1 MSLMVD
7 PSLNWIFYIIAGDA
21 WPQGDEDKLRE
32 LAAEWDQ
39 VARDI
44 AAAGQGFNQLSQH
57 VTANVGG
64 DVQQNFSDF
73 SRNLSTLGADYVQR
87 ARAQAASLREQ
98 ALNVENA
105 KYGMLISI
113 AVTAAEVLWALTNP
127 FTAPLVP
134 EIMAAGRTAVVT
146 VQRTL
151 VQRLT
156 SLLARI
162 AREAAQE
169 AAEEVAEDMLAQFIQ
184 IAQGNRNGFDWKSIG
199 QSAALGAVGGAFA
212 HVAGNGLG
220 KVDGKF
226 GTKFSK
232 NVWGEAGNEA
242 ATEVVVGLT
251 GAAAFGGDLD
261 SLGWGALNG
270 GLSGAATHGAH
281 HAGESLH
288 DKLTG
293 GGPGAEGAGPKDVG
307 DVGFDKGNIG
317 PIDAPPAPGSGS
329 GGSGSGS
336 GGPGSGGPGSGGT
349 GGPGSGGAGSGTGGP
364 ALGGAGS
371 GTGGSGSGGSGNS
384 PGAVGVGGPAPG
396 GTGTGTGGSGSGAP
410 GTGGAG
416 TGSAGMGASPSSGTG
431 SGPGADTGSGAPGSS
446 GAGAGA
452 GGIGSGAGQLG
463 SSDAGSGQLGT
474 AGAGSGQPGST
485 GAGSD
490 QSSASGAGANP
501 GQAGSGGIGSGPGA
515 SGSAGVGQGAG
526 GSDSGVGT
534 SGSGVGTGTDST
546 GTGAET
552 GGSGPSGGVGSS
564 GSGTSPGG
572 PGSTGVV
579 GSGTGVP
586 SAPGGSGPGTEG
598 AVEQG
603 ATAPSPGPAP
613 AASQGTGT
621 GSVGQGPGTT
631 GTGSTSQATGAGQ
644 NTGTSTNGSV
654 NPVTGNPSGLGP
666 NGSSAVTPVEAP
678 GSTGGSGSQDQNGTS
693 STAPQTATDP
703 GATGP
708 GTSAGTGATGNSGI
722 TASGTGLGT
731 NSAGP
736 SSPATGNSGIT
747 APGSGPDANSAG
759 ATPATTGNSGITAS
773 GPGANSAGTNPPA
786 TGNSSISAPGS
797 GPDANSAGTTPATT
811 GNSGITA
818 SGTGPGANSA
828 GTNLPATGSYGA
840 PGSGLGTSGTGT
852 NLSATDNSRFGAPG
866 TSGTGTTMSANG
878 NSNFSAPGTGST
890 GTNSSATGS
899 PGSNASSTT
908 SNPPGA
914 GTPRTGVNNTAG
926 GNPAPGPSHGRP
938 TTTESGLPG
947 LTPPDAHSS
956 TPAPPSVAGSIGGV
970 AAAGSPT
977 PGLTSSLQQPNT
989 GPATDG
995 VSAANAHPTPDVGAA
1010 EVGPGSGTAQT
1021 SSEPA
1026 TGTGPAQSSPNPST
1040 GPGPVKAD
1048 AHPTA
1053 AAGPVKPESTTGSG
1067 PVEGDVR
1074 PVSGNGPAKVD
1085 SGSITGSGPVE
1096 GDARPVTGNGPA
1108 NAGPAATGSAKTGVD
1123 PASAMGS
1130 VKPVPEPVVGAE
1142 PGGAVTGTAK
1152 DGPRPALGV
1161 GSAKAGFETGPTKG
1175 GLRSV
1180 TGTGPS
1186 DVGPGASKSGAGTA
1200 QPRPVVPPSAIKT
1213 DSVPRFVTSE
1223 AGAATKDGA
1232 KNPVIS
1238 ANGDPGAENAV
1249 NLPAPTGHQSP
1260 SHAPPKVHVGQ
1271 STSETKKTTDTRR
1284 RDSAPPARLVSERFD
1299 PAKSIS
1305 QQFEGD
1311 GLKDGELDGT
1321 ITQIRYDVRR
1331 YETEDGGWVQD
1342 FTVPLDLTSNSGSVT
1357 PEARAQLAKDLQKHL
1372 DATVNQ
1378 GNRLPGGD
1386 QLHVTVDVR
1395 TPQGPVDGD
1404 WQSDRGRG
1412 VPVDVHDST
1421 VDGARPTDQTHWDVH
1436 DAKTGLTHEVM
1447 HYLGLGEGYHD
1458 DRLLFHRDDQPGVMG
1473 PDAWADS
1480 TLTEQNLAKIQ
1491 EISDTATIHDHH
1503 LGDPGVTFTP
1513 RSEPPSGQAKSP
1525 SNHHSPARAP
1535 ITVNTVTVD
1544 DPHSGQVLDR
1554 RVLPPP
1560 QHTVLGVH
1568 GMDPVLVGG
1577 DTPHDNFRE
1586 AVAASLS
1593 DNAPNEHARITA
1605 ALDGNKNETNLD
1617 TLAEA
1622 ADVHVHVL
1630 DSRGN
1635 WTSHGP
1641 ETGRPVHI
1649 IQTTVDGKPAY
1660 LGTKENV
1667 HIGRPHVSY
1676 PGSTVLRTEEGRK
1689 VVHRGEFEIETVK
1702 GQHHVRLY
1710 TAILTPAARGSEFK
1724 DVHQDADGHVHPFS
1738 GDGKEGSKVFWVG
1751 GGRPLRALQW
1761 TAKYEHDV
1769 NRKPGMQPVLRSFL
1783 VPLDTFTKVSEQAT
1797 VEAHSQGNSLSMNV
1811 DQNGDTNQFGLRGK
1825 DFDALQQQALKGS
1838 LVTYTPGGHD
1848 RQMPDVAGRQEDLA
1862 DLYHR
1867 LGISPDFDSA
1877 ALGRE
1882 NDPWFSWTPDG
1893 RKYFRND
1900 PAALRGL
1907 ARTLGNHYHTWK
1919 NSPDLFFTPAGD
1931 SIPDVTGHAS
1941 PDSKA
1946 RRTEDMNVFLNTHG
1960 PGRATVGQLS
1970 DGIGAAIDT
1979 AVRQHAPDGVPV
1991 GSKELKDAVLG
2002 EVKDSLKL
2010 PNQVL
2015 AEAMGDARR
2024 DTLDNIRAAMTTDPQ
2039 VAAKAAD
2046 VVTKAVTDRLTS
2058 ELGDTGTFGPDVA
2071 KIVHQTVREHFDAL
2085 KGTRGTQLD
2094 GLKQGKRGYLSGP
2107 RAEAFTKGIADDL
2120 GKNAGLKKL
2129 LAKPG
2134 VTIAPDVFAAQLKA
2148 QVVPKA
2154 MHPVTKTSL
2163 VGLDADALRA
2173 HFQAKQND
2181 VADALAK
2188 ELGRK
2193 NAGKLADPGFRKNLA
2208 NAVGPEVRDPDLLH
2222 NARFD
2227 PVTHEDADAFMDRL
2241 PDFATQAEIGSAI
2254 ATDERR
2260 IKADFDTRETDLT
2273 DDGIDGTP
2281 FANEFGRWQAEHTR
2295 GYTQKNDPAVFARH
2309 QTAGHALASTIEDAL
2324 ADPKPESAKKIVDQ
2338 LVSDVDS
2345 GGTLARKFA
2354 ETVKPQADG
2363 RPDRA
2368 PGQTKPNTFGE
2379 HAQMVLNQYLTL
2391 TQGQPDAGRFV
2402 SRDAIAKA
2410 ILFHDADKVN
2420 SKNQYG
2426 DAQVSHDREPEHRGA
2441 VQHMNR
2447 HEGLWASK
2455 RDFEIARAFVD
2466 SDPFGFYFRDMGV
2479 SATDVHTFVKAL
2491 AHRAKTPDGRTPNA
2505 SDVRD
2510 LFREFHQYYQAD
2522 FSSYSPQAK
2531 FVNDTTGEVQDGY
2544 DKLTGLAVEGG
2555 DHVRVPGEHRF
2566 AYSNDPRDGGKT
2578 PYEQKYQ
2585 ELAKLFDDA
2594 VHDGT
2599 VLVGDTDPG
2608 PDGTDRD
2615 PARGVRAVHDT
2626 NPQAKPTVLARVKP
2640 REFSEN
2646 ETRAIDDALKHYA
2659 PILGERRAHSS
2670 RAHAEQEVRH
2680 FAAVSFGVE
2689 RGQIAPTARAEYLAS
2704 HGTVNLYAMGV
2715 INREFGGGHRGIEGT
2730 VTHELA
2736 HGLLSYALDDYSKH
2750 VGSWNADGSPH
2761 REPGGEPPADPK
2773 IRDDVADFKA
2783 ALKSHLLD
2791 PSGFATRSPRRSE
2804 FVNGLTEA
2812 HPDVFTRLENEL
2824 SGKAAERI
2832 FKAVKGSQAEFN
2844 VHTGHWDADGYPA
2857 FAGER
2862 PISKYGA
2869 TNVHEDMAETAKY
2882 YFMDPDHLRQH
2893 APQRAEFF
2901 DRLIAGWD
2909 PAHRDDVLVDD
2920 APDTR
2925 PLRARLPEY
2934 ARDGRALGALAPVD
2948 VRGADEVGT
2957 RIEQLLSPLADGR
2970 PEGVDAITG
2979 SLKGGGFES
2988 FLGAGKASM
2997 VRVGEKWFEVRVQ
3010 AEPDLASVAADQITD
3025 ATPAA
3030 GDVTNKHET
3039 THGDPNA
3046 DTTTGS
3052 VGTSVFWLFPAGPY
3066 ASVGASAQLASPAV
3080 EHTSTST
3087 GTEQRVIRSAGD
3099 LRNADVPVKYRI
3111 TVTTQ
3116 TGGQTGSEVDGSVR
3130 LLVPTDLAGLETHE
3144 TKDATP
3150 RDDWAERVE
3159 FLAPEAV
3166 LLDEQ
3171 AFFDQVSGKL
3181 HPSVTK
3187 FGAPGRSALREFVSG
3202 GGLRQVLGTALSGSP
3217 VVSNDLASPHGSY
3230 REAVEL
3236 RAKPTGVELL
3246 GTVPGDS
3253 EVKLTDSAVAG
3264 GSTSAASKSGGDVNG
3279 IFGGGAYI
3287 PGAVG
3292 GVAGVS
3298 ASASAKVTQTSQS
3311 GTSVTTKTNL
3321 NAKGDIGLYKVT
3333 VDLAVTTSSGETIT
3347 VPATAY
3353 VRMGLPE
3360 AKAQGL
3366 PVPDGTRDKVTP
3378 GEKRFEPP
3386 YLAAAAAAGHV
3397 RAGTFTPATKVQAQ
3411 IENTL
3416 RERPGFAKFLPRF
3429 DKLQRDVSKGSGADT
3444 AERLGNLRKIT
3455 ATFSPAALRSKMD
3468 DLLGPGVST
3477 QLKRRG
3483 LFTDEYLSVT
3493 VKAKLSPG
3501 RHLGQATGRSVKGS
3515 TATSPTLSSSTTTE
3529 KGWSVGLEG
3538 RMMIPKTT
3546 PLTSLGISPT
3556 VTPVQY
3562 SDTTTWKNSGGPTTT
3577 TTTGI
3582 GGSPDAQVFEHD
3594 VEFEVEITSHT
3605 RHRPWVK
3612 KLTPGSPFRQTPR
3625 VSIVAKTGDGL
3636 PKIAGQVDLWVS
3648 DGSAPKTDPT
3658 RFAPGKP
3665 TAVDLETAPKLDA
3678 LLGADRPPA
3687 PKFLHVEAVAN
3698 TEALRDEAVRQLGR
3712 AAGGDGVLG
3721 LPGGEARKRIDR
3733 MFSPQT
3739 FRSGLPRFLRQGAR
3753 SGGFRY
3759 ERRVADRVGGLG
3771 MNVELSN
3778 PKLVMTSEA
3787 GGSDTTFAGGTK
3799 AGYEKS
3805 RKQAVEANAQFGMT
3819 IRADG
3824 SDPHGQGQLY
3834 TSAKWSPWSRTKGTS
3849 AELSASV
3856 DHVRRA
3862 PSDSRTVLVQYDAD
3876 VRLVAE
3882 TRQESVVNGGKS
3894 RAGADV
3900 KLPGAVFVRMTE
3912 DQAREQGLL
3921 PSVEPRTPAPGTLTA
3936 PALVGGTSSALGAAV
3951 VEDAPDL
3958 SGLIRDARATLG
3970 KTGDRLLPKSVLDD
3984 SMNNLQRML
3993 DAASP
3998 ESVTSLVDGALDG
4011 GVPLVLH
4018 DPGVV
4023 TTDTY
4028 QVLLKARVTETEF
4041 LDVAHDGS
4049 EIDHAVSATATA
4061 KENAG
4066 HGSSYGGQFRGAGRG
4081 LFTDSHAK
4089 VSGYDGVYKGVSGTR
4104 TKTDQT
4110 TATGTKTTSK
4120 TASSSGPAV
4129 RYRAKVTFDLVV
4141 TRGDRTFPVTSQ
4153 DTDLVVRAA
4162 ADDQKITTGAA
4173 PKDHNAAA
4181 TNVKTF
4187 TDADLKTWQ
4196 DGGHGAL
4203 PASATTEG
4211 LRGAAEVR
4219 AAARQALRTAGAR
4232 DGLIGNT
4239 TLASAVT
4246 NEMLQANLPDLVKG
4260 PLDVPELHEAAV
4272 LRNGHGTVK
4281 VYARVVNPKLAGLS
4295 DSVKL
4300 EHSATE
4306 TATFTGEAKAS
4317 SSSEQQHNLGG
4328 GGVTDPGQN
4337 AHSWGG
4343 LDTRS
4348 PDASTDPTSSTSA
4361 GDRSVTG
4368 KPKGRTG
4375 LVGFDVEYR
4384 VVADLGGGRTAAVEV
4399 KVPSS
4404 ALVRMTDADVEA
4416 FLKAKLPDTLSRAQD
4431 AVKDAAE
4438 AWRTAEQA
4446 VAQAQRGADDRWLDQ
4461 REGARRLTEDGPA
4474 LGVDTSTDVIQAL
4487 RDALAAAETDARD
4500 AGARLRA
4507 GNAEI
4512 SRLNDVADQALTLA
4526 GAAEPGS
4533 DEQRGFLATH
4543 GKALEDAAAIR
4554 AAQPEL
4560 TRTRGAAQDRAERL
4574 AAVLDDHRNDRADQ
4588 ISRRDAAL
4596 DEVVEARRQAD
4607 EARQAWWD
4615 AKRELDRQVDAFD
4628 PSTVDAVLA
4637 QDTVTGVDT
4646 GTGLPYDFDVS
4657 QIEARPVTD
4666 RSGRV
4671 VAVSFLPAAEHTA
4684 DIERDW
4690 ADDHSDTVG
4699 SLPEGATPERTA
4711 PLLRDARENGAKP
4724 DLDGRA
4730 FGEWA
4735 SQSPAPWD
4743 PGTLFVMAHGRP
4755 QSVKLTLLGG
4765 RTVRVDGASFAKILA
4780 ASKPFAQAAGSAR
4793 PSITLIACATGKLDG
4808 PGGVAHD
4815 FQRALT
4821 ELGGPL
4827 QVHAP
4832 TEPALFGRPSATLG
4846 QATGA
4851 TRGFTTVTDG
4861 GHFATFGERFRG
4873 ELADQPGTTVEFD
4886 APTATLLRDASGEVR
4901 GVSFLEPDEAA
4912 KVQAWL
4918 SQTTGENL
4926 IVEAAPDEMREFA
4939 SGAQPSLRG
4948 RGPGQGGV
4956 LVRAPWADELARGKT
4971 FLVTGHGEETR
4982 AKVFAEVDGERR
4994 AVFVD
4999 GATLARLVT
5008 SSFGSA
5014 RPESVTLFPCA
5025 AGRRPGPGG
5034 VAFDFHAASGLPV
5047 HAATDSVLA
5056 NRRDGDEPSAPLFG
5070 ATDDAF
5076 TAVVRGGHWT
5086 TFGKP
5091 VDTGAVVEEL
5101 AEALGKDWQYARPEP
5116 ASGLVPLADRAR
5128 TLEVV
5133 REAVATTLALRDPA
5147 SVLAQHEQPDVVR
5160 AVVDR
5165 HLGHRD
5171 TGLAAGA
5178 RELARAVLVADT
5190 GDGPLPAISVT
5201 GTGAGSV
5208 AKALAGHLGEALA
5221 HDVLARVPVK
5231 IRGGDGGHVEISF
5244 ASTRLRIDPAVGE
5257 IVGRLRSGLP
5267 VLRLDSVADAVES
5280 HENPGLLWTS
5290 VLAQVATSPEFAA
5303 VTHVVDRRFDP
5314 ASGKWRPVGPS
5325 IPDFFPGVGKGEWR
5339 DGLVYRPLVPG
5350 ASVVDTPRSIAESIV
5365 ERLGDGLPAP
5375 VVPDELMA
5383 DVQSELIAVTP
5394 PGAAPFVIDGALSP
5408 ADAAAVAGLA
5418 EEFALLQLHGVTDT
5432 VVGRDDVLEIAAR
5445 VAGGLDVGAA
5455 ADAIDALVRHG
5466 ALRPGLVTV
5475 AMDAV
5480 LASPDVETRAGAV
5493 AAVVRELA
5501 EGDLPIGVMR
5511 EAVRGAVDDPEP
5523 TRRALWLMRRFR
5535 VTNLAW
5541 LYRWRIAE
5549 GVRRYQEQ
5557 EKAASERSARLTA
5570 AVGGVRDDG

>member
-1 MSLMVD
+1 M
-7 PSLNWIFYIIAGDA
+7 
-21 WPQGDEDKLRE
+21 
-32 LAAEWDQ
+32 
-39 VARDI
+39 
-44 AAAGQGFNQLSQH
+44 
-57 VTANVGG
+57 
-64 DVQQNFSDF
+64 
-73 SRNLSTLGADYVQR
+73 
-87 ARAQAASLREQ
+87 
-98 ALNVENA
+98 
-105 KYGMLISI
+105 
-113 AVTAAEVLWALTNP
+113 
-127 FTAPLVP
+127 
-134 EIMAAGRTAVVT
+134 
-146 VQRTL
+146 
-151 VQRLT
+151 
-156 SLLARI
+156 
-162 AREAAQE
+162 
-169 AAEEVAEDMLAQFIQ
+169 
-184 IAQGNRNGFDWKSIG
+184 
-199 QSAALGAVGGAFA
+199 
-212 HVAGNGLG
+212 
-220 KVDGKF
+220 
-226 GTKFSK
+226 
-232 NVWGEAGNEA
+232 
-242 ATEVVVGLT
+242 
-251 GAAAFGGDLD
+251 
-261 SLGWGALNG
+261 
-270 GLSGAATHGAH
+270 
-281 HAGESLH
+281 
-288 DKLTG
+288 
-293 GGPGAEGAGPKDVG
+293 
-307 DVGFDKGNIG
+307 
-317 PIDAPPAPGSGS
+317 PP
-329 GGSGSGS
+329 
-336 GGPGSGGPGSGGT
+336 
-349 GGPGSGGAGSGTGGP
+349 
-364 ALGGAGS
+364 
-371 GTGGSGSGGSGNS
+371 
-384 PGAVGVGGPAPG
+384 
-396 GTGTGTGGSGSGAP
+396 
-410 GTGGAG
+410 
-416 TGSAGMGASPSSGTG
+416 
-431 SGPGADTGSGAPGSS
+431 
-446 GAGAGA
+446 
-452 GGIGSGAGQLG
+452 
-463 SSDAGSGQLGT
+463 
-474 AGAGSGQPGST
+474 
-485 GAGSD
+485 
-490 QSSASGAGANP
+490 
-501 GQAGSGGIGSGPGA
+501 
-515 SGSAGVGQGAG
+515 
-526 GSDSGVGT
+526 
-534 SGSGVGTGTDST
+534 
-546 GTGAET
+546 
-552 GGSGPSGGVGSS
+552 
-564 GSGTSPGG
+564 
-572 PGSTGVV
+572 
-579 GSGTGVP
+579 
-586 SAPGGSGPGTEG
+586 
-598 AVEQG
+598 
-603 ATAPSPGPAP
+603 
-613 AASQGTGT
+613 
-621 GSVGQGPGTT
+621 
-631 GTGSTSQATGAGQ
+631 
-644 NTGTSTNGSV
+644 
-654 NPVTGNPSGLGP
+654 
-666 NGSSAVTPVEAP
+666 
-678 GSTGGSGSQDQNGTS
+678 
-693 STAPQTATDP
+693 
-703 GATGP
+703 
-708 GTSAGTGATGNSGI
+708 
-722 TASGTGLGT
+722 
-731 NSAGP
+731 
-736 SSPATGNSGIT
+736 
-747 APGSGPDANSAG
+747 
-759 ATPATTGNSGITAS
+759 
-773 GPGANSAGTNPPA
+773 PP
-786 TGNSSISAPGS
+786 
-797 GPDANSAGTTPATT
+797 
-811 GNSGITA
+811 
-818 SGTGPGANSA
+818 
-828 GTNLPATGSYGA
+828 
-840 PGSGLGTSGTGT
+840 
-852 NLSATDNSRFGAPG
+852 
-866 TSGTGTTMSANG
+866 
-878 NSNFSAPGTGST
+878 
-890 GTNSSATGS
+890 
-899 PGSNASSTT
+899 
-908 SNPPGA
+908 
-914 GTPRTGVNNTAG
+914 
-926 GNPAPGPSHGRP
+926 
-938 TTTESGLPG
+938 
-947 LTPPDAHSS
+947 
-956 TPAPPSVAGSIGGV
+956 
-970 AAAGSPT
+970 
-977 PGLTSSLQQPNT
+977 
-989 GPATDG
+989 
-995 VSAANAHPTPDVGAA
+995 
-1010 EVGPGSGTAQT
+1010 
-1021 SSEPA
+1021 
-1026 TGTGPAQSSPNPST
+1026 
-1040 GPGPVKAD
+1040 
-1048 AHPTA
+1048 
-1053 AAGPVKPESTTGSG
+1053 
-1067 PVEGDVR
+1067 
-1074 PVSGNGPAKVD
+1074 
-1085 SGSITGSGPVE
+1085 
-1096 GDARPVTGNGPA
+1096 
-1108 NAGPAATGSAKTGVD
+1108 
-1123 PASAMGS
+1123 
-1130 VKPVPEPVVGAE
+1130 
-1142 PGGAVTGTAK
+1142 
-1152 DGPRPALGV
+1152 
-1161 GSAKAGFETGPTKG
+1161 
-1175 GLRSV
+1175 
-1180 TGTGPS
+1180 
-1186 DVGPGASKSGAGTA
+1186 
-1200 QPRPVVPPSAIKT
+1200 IKT
-1213 DSVPRFVTSE
+1213 DSAPRFVTSE
-1223 AGAATKDGA
+1223 AGATAKDGA
-1232 KNPVIS
+1232 KPGVTRTNS
-1238 ANGDPGAENAV
+1238 DPQATNAV
-1249 NLPAPTGHQSP
+1249 KKPALTGRQSP
-1260 SHAPPKVHVGQ
+1260 AQAPPKVHTGL
-1271 STSETKKTTDTRR
+1271 STPETGKTTDTRR
-1284 RDSAPPARLVSERFD
+1284 RDTAPPARLVSERFD
-1299 PAKSIS
+1299 PAKSIAR
-1305 QQFEGD
+1305 QFEGD
-1311 GLKDGELDGT
+1311 GLKDGELDGV
-1321 ITQIRYDVRR
+1321 IIRIRYDVRR
-1331 YETEDGGWVQD
+1331 YETEGGGWVRD

-1357 PEARAQLAKDLQKHL
+1357 PEARAQLAEDLQRHL

-1378 GNRLPGGD
+1378 DNHLPGGD
-1386 QLHVTVDVR
+1386 KLHVTVDVR
-1395 TPQGPVDGD
+1395 TPQGLVDGD
-1404 WQSDRGRG
+1404 WQSDHSRG

-1421 VDGARPTDQTHWDVH
+1421 VDGSRPTDQTHWDVH

-1458 DRLLFHRDDQPGVMG
+1458 DRLLFRRADQPGVMG
-1473 PDAWADS
+1473 PDAWTES
-1480 TLTEQNLAKIQ
+1480 TLTDQNLAKIQ
-1491 EISDTATIHDHH
+1491 EISDTAPIRDHH
-1503 LGDPGVTFTP
+1503 LGDPGVTPAP
-1513 RSEPPSGQAKSP
+1513 RPEPPTAETTPAP
-1525 SNHHSPARAP
+1525 SKHHTPARAP
-1535 ITVNTVTVD
+1535 VTVNSVQVD
-1544 DPHSGQVLDR
+1544 DPHPGQVLDR

-1577 DTPHDNFRE
+1577 DTPHGNFRE
-1586 AVAASLS
+1586 AVAASLN
-1593 DNAPNEHARITA
+1593 DNAPNEHARITD
-1605 ALDGNKNETNLD
+1605 ALDANKDETNLD
-1617 TLAEA
+1617 ALAKA
-1622 ADVHVHVL
+1622 ADVQVHVL
-1630 DSRGN
+1630 DSKGN

-1649 IQTTVDGKPAY
+1649 LRTTVDGKPTY

-1667 HIGRPHVSY
+1667 HIGRPQVSY
-1676 PGSTVLRTEEGRK
+1676 PGSTVLRTGEGRK

-1702 GQHHVRLY
+1702 GNHYVRLY

-1724 DVHQDADGHVHPFS
+1724 DVHQDADGGVHPFS

-1783 VPLDTFTKVSEQAT
+1783 VPIGTFTKVSTQAT
-1797 VEAHSQGNSLSMNV
+1797 VEARSQGNSLSMNV

-1825 DFDALQQQALKGS
+1825 DFDALQQDALKGS

-1919 NSPDLFFTPAGD
+1919 NSPDLFFSPAGD
-1931 SIPDVTGHAS
+1931 SIPDVTVKEAA
-1941 PDSKA
+1941 DSKA

-1979 AVRQHAPDGVPV
+1979 AVRRHAPDGVPV
-1991 GSKELKDAVLG
+1991 GAKELKDTVFG
-2002 EVKDSLKL
+2002 EVKDSLQV
-2010 PNQVL
+2010 PSQVL
-2015 AEAMGDARR
+2015 TEAGPDARR
-2024 DTLDNIRAAMTTDPQ
+2024 DTLDNIRAGLTADPQ
-2039 VAAKAAD
+2039 IATRAAD
-2046 VVTKAVTDRLTS
+2046 AVTKAVTDRLTA
-2058 ELGDTGTFGPDVA
+2058 ELGDTGTFGPDIA
-2071 KIVHQTVREHFDAL
+2071 KIVHQTVHDHFDAL
-2085 KGTRGTQLD
+2085 KGARGTQLD
-2094 GLKQGKRGYLSGP
+2094 GLNKGKRGYLSGP
-2107 RAEAFTKGIADDL
+2107 RGEAFTKGITDDL
-2120 GKNAGLKKL
+2120 AKNAALKKL

-2188 ELGRK
+2188 ELSRRS
-2193 NAGKLADPGFRKNLA
+2193 AGKLADPGFRKTLV
-2208 NAVGPEVRDPDLLH
+2208 NAVGPEVRHPDLLAD
-2222 NARFD
+2222 ARFD
-2227 PVTHEDADAFMDRL
+2227 PAGREDADAFMDRL
-2241 PDFATQAEIGSAI
+2241 PDFATQAEIGSAL

-2260 IKADFDTRETDLT
+2260 IKTDFDTRETDLT
-2273 DDGIDGTP
+2273 DDGVAGTP

-2295 GYTQKNDPAVFARH
+2295 GYTQKNDPAVFTRH
-2309 QTAGHALASTIEDAL
+2309 QTAGRDLASTIQDAL
-2324 ADPKPESAKKIVDQ
+2324 ADPKPDSAKKIVDQ

-2345 GGTLARKFA
+2345 DGTLARKFA
-2354 ETVKPQADG
+2354 ETVKPQSDG

-2379 HAQMVLNQYLTL
+2379 HAQMVLNQYLKL
-2391 TQGQPDAGRFV
+2391 TQGHQDAGRFV
-2402 SRDAIAKA
+2402 PRDAIAKA

-2441 VQHMNR
+2441 VRHMNR
-2447 HEGLWASK
+2447 HEGLWADK

-2466 SDPFGFYFRDMGV
+2466 ADPFGFYFRDMGV
-2479 SATDVHTFVKAL
+2479 SATDVHTFVNSL
-2491 AHRAKTPDGRTPNA
+2491 AHRVKTADGRPPNA

-2522 FSSYSPQAK
+2522 FSSYSQQAK
-2531 FVNDTTGEVQDGY
+2531 FVNDTNGEIQDGY
-2544 DKLTGLAVEGG
+2544 DKLTGLAVENG
-2555 DHVRVPGEHRF
+2555 DHVPVPGEHRF
-2566 AYSNDPRDGGKT
+2566 AYSNEPRDGGKT
-2578 PYEQKYQ
+2578 PYEQKYR

-2615 PARGVRAVHDT
+2615 SACGVRAVHET

-2640 REFSEN
+2640 REFSADEI
-2646 ETRAIDDALKHYA
+2646 RAIDDALEHYA
-2659 PILGERRAHSS
+2659 PILGERRASSS

-2715 INREFGGGHRGIEGT
+2715 INKEFGGGHRGIEGT

-2736 HGLLSYALDDYSKH
+2736 HGLLSYALDDYGKH
-2750 VGSWNADGSPH
+2750 VGSWNPDGSPH
-2761 REPGGEPPADPK
+2761 RSSGGELPADPK

-2791 PSGFATRSPRRSE
+2791 PEGFATRAPRRSQ
-2804 FVNGLTEA
+2804 FVTQLAQAN
-2812 HPDVFTRLENEL
+2812 PDVFTRLENEL

-2832 FKAVKGSQAEFN
+2832 FKELKGSQAEFN

-2857 FAGER
+2857 FDGER

-2882 YFMDPDHLRQH
+2882 YFMDPDTLRQH
-2893 APQRAEFF
+2893 APRRAEFF
-2901 DRLIAGWD
+2901 DHLIAGWD

-2920 APDTR
+2920 TPDTR

-2979 SLKGGGFES
+2979 SLTGGGFES
-2988 FLGAGKASM
+2988 FLGAGQASM

-3010 AEPDLASVAADQITD
+3010 AEPDLRSVAADRITD

-3030 GDVTNKHET
+3030 GDVTNKNET

-3052 VGTSVFWLFPAGPY
+3052 LGTSVFWLFPAGPY
-3066 ASVGASAQLASPAV
+3066 ASVGASAQLAAPAI

-3099 LRNADVPVKYRI
+3099 LQNADVPVKYRI

-3130 LLVPTDLAGLETHE
+3130 LLVPTDLAGLESHE
-3144 TKDATP
+3144 PKDTTP

-3187 FGAPGRSALREFVSG
+3187 FGAPGRTALRDFVSS

-3253 EVKLTDSAVAG
+3253 ELKLTDSSVAG
-3264 GSTSAASKSGGDVNG
+3264 GTTSAASKSGGEING

-3311 GTSVTTKTNL
+3311 GTSVTAKTNL

-3333 VDLAVTTSSGETIT
+3333 VDLAVTTSSGETVT

-3378 GEKRFEPP
+3378 GEQRFEPP

-3429 DKLQRDVSKGSGADT
+3429 DVFQRDVSKGSGADT

-3455 ATFSPAALRSKMD
+3455 ANFSPAALRSRMD

-3501 RHLGQATGRSVKGS
+3501 RHLGRATGRSVKGG

-3562 SDTTTWKNSGGPTTT
+3562 SDTTTWKNSGGPTAT

-3605 RHRPWVK
+3605 RNRPWVK

-3625 VSIVAKTGDGL
+3625 VSTVAKTGDGL
-3636 PKIAGQVDLWVS
+3636 PKISGQVDLWVS

-3658 RFAPGKP
+3658 RFAPGEP
-3665 TAVDLETAPKLDA
+3665 SAVDLETAPELDA

-3771 MNVELSN
+3771 MNVGLSN
-3778 PKLVMTSEA
+3778 PKLIMTSEA
-3787 GGSDTTFAGGTK
+3787 GGSDTTFAGGAK

-3805 RKQAVEANAQFGMT
+3805 RKQAVEANVQFGMT
-3819 IRADG
+3819 IRPDG

-3849 AELSASV
+3849 AELSANV

-3862 PSDSRTVLVQYDAD
+3862 PSDSRTVLVRYDAD

-3921 PSVEPRTPAPGTLTA
+3921 PPLEPRTPAPGALTA

-4028 QVLLKARVTETEF
+4028 QVLLKARITETEF

-4061 KENAG
+4061 KETAG

-4081 LFTDSHAK
+4081 LFADSHAK

-4120 TASSSGPAV
+4120 TASSSGPSV
-4129 RYRAKVTFDLVV
+4129 RYRAKVEFELVV
-4141 TRGDRTFPVTSQ
+4141 TRGDKTFPVTSQ
-4153 DTDLVVRAA
+4153 DADLVVRAA
-4162 ADDQKITTGAA
+4162 ADDQKVTTGSAL
-4173 PKDHNAAA
+4173 KDHNAAA
-4181 TNVKTF
+4181 TNVKNF
-4187 TDADLKTWQ
+4187 GDADLKTWQ

-4203 PASATTEG
+4203 PPSATTEG

-4260 PLDVPELHEAAV
+4260 PLEVPELHEGAV

-4281 VYARVVNPKLAGLS
+4281 VYARVANPKLAGLS

-4300 EHSATE
+4300 EHSATG
-4306 TATFTGEAKAS
+4306 TATFTGEAKAT

-4328 GGVTDPGQN
+4328 GGVTDPAQN

-4348 PDASTDPTSSTSA
+4348 PDAGTDPTSSTST

-4416 FLKAKLPDTLSRAQD
+4416 FLKAQLPDPLTRAQD

-4438 AWRTAEQA
+4438 AWRTAEEA
-4446 VAQAQRGADDRWLDQ
+4446 VDQAQRGADDRWLDQ
-4461 REGARRLTEDGPA
+4461 REGSRRLTEDGPA
-4474 LGVDTSTDVIQAL
+4474 LGVDTADDAVQAL
-4487 RDALAAAETDARD
+4487 RDALAVAETDARD

-4526 GAAEPGS
+4526 AAAEPGS
-4533 DEQRGFLATH
+4533 GEQRGFLATH

-4554 AAQPEL
+4554 AAQPDL
-4560 TRTRGAAQDRAERL
+4560 TRARGAAQDRAERL

-4588 ISRRDAAL
+4588 ISRREAAL
-4596 DEVVEARRQAD
+4596 DEVADARRQAD

-4615 AKRELDRQVDAFD
+4615 AKRELDRRIEAFD

-4637 QDTVTGVDT
+4637 QDSVTGVDT

-4684 DIERDW
+4684 GIERDW
-4690 ADDHSDTVG
+4690 ADDHADTVG

-4724 DLDGRA
+4724 ELDGRA

-4765 RTVRVDGASFAKILA
+4765 RTVRVDGAAFAKILA
-4780 ASKPFAQAAGSAR
+4780 ASKPFAQAAGSGR
-4793 PSITLIACATGKLDG
+4793 PSITLIACSTGKLDG

-4815 FQRALT
+4815 FQRALAD
-4821 ELGGPL
+4821 LGGPL

-4851 TRGFTTVTDG
+4851 THGFTTVTDG

-4873 ELADQPGTTVEFD
+4873 EPADHPGTTVEFD
-4886 APTATLLRDASGEVR
+4886 ALTATPLRDASGDVR

-4918 SQTTGENL
+4918 TQTTGENL
-4926 IVEAAPDEMREFA
+4926 IVEAAPDEMRDFA
-4939 SGAQPSLRG
+4939 AGSRPSLRG
-4948 RGPGQGGV
+4948 RGPGEGGV
-4956 LVRAPWADELARGKT
+4956 LVRAPWADELAQGKT

-4982 AKVFAEVDGERR
+4982 AKVFAQVGGERR

-5008 SSFGSA
+5008 SSFGAA

-5025 AGRRPGPGG
+5025 AGRRRGPGG

-5056 NRRDGDEPSAPLFG
+5056 NRRGDDEPSAPLFG

-5091 VDTGAVVEEL
+5091 ADPGAVVAEL
-5101 AEALGKDWQYARPEP
+5101 AEAVAKDWRYARPEP
-5116 ASGLVPLADRAR
+5116 TSGPVPLADRAR

-5147 SVLAQHEQPDVVR
+5147 PVLAQHEQPDVLR

-5165 HLGHRD
+5165 HLGYRD
-5171 TGLAAGA
+5171 TDLAAGA

-5201 GTGAGSV
+5201 GTGAGPV
-5208 AKALAGHLGEALA
+5208 AKALAGHLGQALG

-5244 ASTRLRIDPAVGE
+5244 ASTRLRVDPAVGE

-5267 VLRLDSVADAVES
+5267 VVRLDSVADDVEA
-5280 HENPGLLWTS
+5280 HADPGLVWTS
-5290 VLAQVATSPEFAA
+5290 VLAQVSAFPG

-5314 ASGKWRPVGPS
+5314 VSGKWQPVGPS
-5325 IPDFFPGVGKGEWR
+5325 IRDFFPGVGKGEWR
-5339 DGLVYRPLVPG
+5339 DGLVYRPLGP
-5350 ASVVDTPRSIAESIV
+5350 VVSLPDTAGSLAESIV
-5365 ERLGDGLPAP
+5365 ERVRDGLPAP
-5375 VVPDELMA
+5375 VVPEVLAA
-5383 DVQSELIAVTP
+5383 DVQAELLALTP
-5394 PGAAPFVIDGALSP
+5394 PGAAPFVVDDSASP
-5408 ADAAAVAGLA
+5408 ADAAAAAGLA
-5418 EEFALLQLHGVTDT
+5418 AEFAVLQLHGVTDT
-5432 VVGRDDVLEIAAR
+5432 VVTRDDVLAIAAR

-5455 ADAIDALVRHG
+5455 AAAIDALARHD

-5475 AMDAV
+5475 AVDAV
-5480 LASPDVETRAGAV
+5480 LSSPDLEARAGEV
-5493 AAVVRELA
+5493 AAVLREPA
-5501 EGDLPIGVMR
+5501 GGELPVEVMR
-5511 EAVRGAVDDPEP
+5511 EAVCGALEGRVEA

-5557 EKAASERSARLTA
+5557 EEAASERSARLTA

>member
-1 MSLMVD
+1 M
-7 PSLNWIFYIIAGDA
+7 
-21 WPQGDEDKLRE
+21 
-32 LAAEWDQ
+32 
-39 VARDI
+39 
-44 AAAGQGFNQLSQH
+44 
-57 VTANVGG
+57 
-64 DVQQNFSDF
+64 
-73 SRNLSTLGADYVQR
+73 
-87 ARAQAASLREQ
+87 
-98 ALNVENA
+98 
-105 KYGMLISI
+105 
-113 AVTAAEVLWALTNP
+113 
-127 FTAPLVP
+127 
-134 EIMAAGRTAVVT
+134 
-146 VQRTL
+146 
-151 VQRLT
+151 
-156 SLLARI
+156 
-162 AREAAQE
+162 
-169 AAEEVAEDMLAQFIQ
+169 
-184 IAQGNRNGFDWKSIG
+184 
-199 QSAALGAVGGAFA
+199 
-212 HVAGNGLG
+212 
-220 KVDGKF
+220 
-226 GTKFSK
+226 
-232 NVWGEAGNEA
+232 
-242 ATEVVVGLT
+242 
-251 GAAAFGGDLD
+251 
-261 SLGWGALNG
+261 
-270 GLSGAATHGAH
+270 
-281 HAGESLH
+281 
-288 DKLTG
+288 
-293 GGPGAEGAGPKDVG
+293 
-307 DVGFDKGNIG
+307 
-317 PIDAPPAPGSGS
+317 
-329 GGSGSGS
+329 
-336 GGPGSGGPGSGGT
+336 
-349 GGPGSGGAGSGTGGP
+349 
-364 ALGGAGS
+364 
-371 GTGGSGSGGSGNS
+371 
-384 PGAVGVGGPAPG
+384 
-396 GTGTGTGGSGSGAP
+396 
-410 GTGGAG
+410 
-416 TGSAGMGASPSSGTG
+416 
-431 SGPGADTGSGAPGSS
+431 
-446 GAGAGA
+446 
-452 GGIGSGAGQLG
+452 
-463 SSDAGSGQLGT
+463 
-474 AGAGSGQPGST
+474 
-485 GAGSD
+485 
-490 QSSASGAGANP
+490 
-501 GQAGSGGIGSGPGA
+501 
-515 SGSAGVGQGAG
+515 
-526 GSDSGVGT
+526 
-534 SGSGVGTGTDST
+534 
-546 GTGAET
+546 
-552 GGSGPSGGVGSS
+552 
-564 GSGTSPGG
+564 
-572 PGSTGVV
+572 
-579 GSGTGVP
+579 
-586 SAPGGSGPGTEG
+586 
-598 AVEQG
+598 
-603 ATAPSPGPAP
+603 
-613 AASQGTGT
+613 
-621 GSVGQGPGTT
+621 
-631 GTGSTSQATGAGQ
+631 
-644 NTGTSTNGSV
+644 
-654 NPVTGNPSGLGP
+654 
-666 NGSSAVTPVEAP
+666 TPVEAP
-678 GSTGGSGSQDQNGTS
+678 GIGSPDRHGTADQPGT
-693 STAPQTATDP
+693 AAGVRPPAVGDA
-703 GATGP
+703 GATPGP
-708 GTSAGTGATGNSGI
+708 SAGKADTGA
-722 TASGTGLGT
+722 GT
-731 NSAGP
+731 NSAAGGP
-736 SSPATGNSGIT
+736 VLGTNRPGDGSSG
-747 APGSGPDANSAG
+747 AG
-759 ATPATTGNSGITAS
+759 TNGGPATTGDKSTTGD
-773 GPGANSAGTNPPA
+773 GPRGSSPDGAADRARPGTN
-786 TGNSSISAPGS
+786 
-797 GPDANSAGTTPATT
+797 
-811 GNSGITA
+811 
-818 SGTGPGANSA
+818 
-828 GTNLPATGSYGA
+828 
-840 PGSGLGTSGTGT
+840 
-852 NLSATDNSRFGAPG
+852 
-866 TSGTGTTMSANG
+866 
-878 NSNFSAPGTGST
+878 
-890 GTNSSATGS
+890 
-899 PGSNASSTT
+899 
-908 SNPPGA
+908 
-914 GTPRTGVNNTAG
+914 V
-926 GNPAPGPSHGRP
+926 
-938 TTTESGLPG
+938 
-947 LTPPDAHSS
+947 S
-956 TPAPPSVAGSIGGV
+956 TPAPPPVAGSVGGV
-970 AAAGSPT
+970 TVTGSPT
-977 PGLTSSLQQPNT
+977 TPQPNATSDDATVNVPPAGAERGAIDAGPQPTSATNPGPSSMVTNPGSVPVIGAGRTNAGSLPAAGTSSVD
-989 GPATDG
+989 A
-995 VSAANAHPTPDVGAA
+995 
-1010 EVGPGSGTAQT
+1010 GPGDFGPQPMSVTNPGPSSGRTNPGSVPVTGAGRTTAGSLPAAGT
-1021 SSEPA
+1021 SSVDAGPGDFGPQPMSVTNPGPSSGRTNPGSVPVTGAGRTTAGSLPA
-1026 TGTGPAQSSPNPST
+1026 AGTSSVDAGPGDFGPQPMSATNPVPSSGATNPSPQPA
-1040 GPGPVKAD
+1040 GSVKAGVEPM
-1048 AHPTA
+1048 A
-1053 AAGPVKPESTTGSG
+1053 ETGSG
-1067 PVEGDVR
+1067 KAD
-1074 PVSGNGPAKVD
+1074 
-1085 SGSITGSGPVE
+1085 TG
-1096 GDARPVTGNGPA
+1096 
-1108 NAGPAATGSAKTGVD
+1108 AAMPSQ
-1123 PASAMGS
+1123 
-1130 VKPVPEPVVGAE
+1130 
-1142 PGGAVTGTAK
+1142 
-1152 DGPRPALGV
+1152 RPA
-1161 GSAKAGFETGPTKG
+1161 TP
-1175 GLRSV
+1175 
-1180 TGTGPS
+1180 
-1186 DVGPGASKSGAGTA
+1186 
-1200 QPRPVVPPSAIKT
+1200 IKT
-1213 DSVPRFVTSE
+1213 DSALPVSTPRHVPAAAPAVDGGKAHQT
-1223 AGAATKDGA
+1223 AGQPD
-1232 KNPVIS
+1232 
-1238 ANGDPGAENAV
+1238 
-1249 NLPAPTGHQSP
+1249 AP
-1260 SHAPPKVHVGQ
+1260 
-1271 STSETKKTTDTRR
+1271 KKTDTSR
-1284 RDSAPPARLVSERFD
+1284 RDTAPPARLVSERFD
-1299 PAKSIS
+1299 PAKSIA
-1305 QQFEGD
+1305 QQFENG
-1311 GLKDGELDGT
+1311 GFKDGELDGAV
-1321 ITQIRYDVRR
+1321 TQIRYDVRR
-1331 YETEDGGWVQD
+1331 YETADGGWVRD

-1357 PEARAQLAKDLQKHL
+1357 PESRAQLARDLQEHL
-1372 DATVNQ
+1372 DATVNR

-1386 QLHVTVDVR
+1386 VLHVTVDVK
-1395 TPQGPVDGD
+1395 TPQGTVDDD
-1404 WQSDRGRG
+1404 WRTDHRRG

-1421 VDGARPTDQTHWDVH
+1421 VDGKRPTDQTHWDVH

-1458 DRLLFHRDDQPGVMG
+1458 DHLLFHRADQPGVMG
-1473 PDAWADS
+1473 PDAWTDS
-1480 TLTEQNLAKIQ
+1480 TLTEQNLAKLQ
-1491 EISDTATIHDHH
+1491 EISDTAPIRDHYRN
-1503 LGDPGVTFTP
+1503 DPGVTPAP
-1513 RSEPPSGQAKSP
+1513 RPEPPSGQPKPPSAHQYPAK
-1525 SNHHSPARAP
+1525 AP
-1535 ITVNTVTVD
+1535 VTVNTVRID
-1544 DPHSGQVLDR
+1544 DPHPGQVLDR
-1554 RVLPPP
+1554 SVLPPP
-1560 QHTVLGVH
+1560 QHTLLGVH
-1568 GMDPVLVGG
+1568 GMDPVFVDGG
-1577 DTPHDNFRE
+1577 TPHDNFRE

-1605 ALDGNKNETNLD
+1605 ALDAHRGETD
-1617 TLAEA
+1617 FDALAEA

-1630 DSRGN
+1630 DSNGN

-1649 IQTTVDGKPAY
+1649 VRTEVDGKQAY

-1667 HIGRPHVSY
+1667 HIGRPQVSY

-1689 VVHRGEFEIETVK
+1689 VVHRGEFEIETIK

-1724 DVHQDADGHVHPFS
+1724 DVHQDADGTVHPFS
-1738 GDGKEGSKVFWVG
+1738 GDGKEGSKIFWVG

-1783 VPLDTFTKVSEQAT
+1783 VPIDTFTKISEQAT
-1797 VEAHSQGNSLSMNV
+1797 VEARSQGNSLSMNV
-1811 DQNGDTNQFGLRGK
+1811 DQNGDTNQFGLRGR
-1825 DFDALQQQALKGS
+1825 DFDALQHQALKGS

-1848 RQMPDVAGRQEDLA
+1848 YQLPDVAGRQEDLA

-1867 LGISPDFDSA
+1867 LGLRPDFDSA

-1919 NSPDLFFTPAGD
+1919 NSPESFFSPAAD
-1931 SIPDVTGHAS
+1931 SIPDVVTKEAA
-1941 PDSKA
+1941 DSKP

-1960 PGRATVGQLS
+1960 PGRATVGQLA

-1979 AVRQHAPDGVPV
+1979 AVHQHATNGVPV
-1991 GSKELKDAVLG
+1991 GSKELKDTILS

-2015 AEAMGDARR
+2015 AEATPNARR
-2024 DTLDNIRAAMTTDPQ
+2024 DTLENIRAAMDADPQ
-2039 VAAKAAD
+2039 VPAKAAD
-2046 VVTKAVTDRLTS
+2046 IVTKAVTDRLTG

-2071 KIVHQTVREHFDAL
+2071 KIVHQVVRAHF
-2085 KGTRGTQLD
+2085 D
-2094 GLKQGKRGYLSGP
+2094 GLKGDPGTRLDQVPQGKRGYLSGK

-2120 GKNAGLKKL
+2120 TKNPDLKTL

-2188 ELGRK
+2188 ELARK

-2208 NAVGPEVRDPDLLH
+2208 AAVGPEVRDPDLLK

-2241 PDFATQAEIGSAI
+2241 PDFATQAEIGAAI

-2260 IKADFDTRETDLT
+2260 IKADFDTRETDLA
-2273 DDGIDGTP
+2273 DHGIEGTP
-2281 FANEFGRWQAEHTR
+2281 FANEFGRWQAEHTL

-2309 QTAGHALASTIEDAL
+2309 QEAGRDLTSAIHDEL
-2324 ADPKPESAKKIVDQ
+2324 ADPNPRSAKKILDR
-2338 LVSDVDS
+2338 LVSSVDEPA
-2345 GGTLARKFA
+2345 ARKFA

-2368 PGQTKPNTFGE
+2368 PGQSKPNTFGE
-2379 HAQMVLNQYLTL
+2379 HAQMVLNQYLKL

-2420 SKNQYG
+2420 SKNQSG

-2441 VQHMNR
+2441 VKQMNR
-2447 HEGLWASK
+2447 HEGLWANQ
-2455 RDFEIARAFVD
+2455 RDFEIARQFVD
-2466 SDPFGFYFRDMGV
+2466 SDPFGFYFRDLGV
-2479 SATDVHTFVKAL
+2479 SAKDVHDFVKAL
-2491 AHRAKTPDGRTPNA
+2491 AHQAKTPDGRTPSA

-2531 FVNDTTGEVQDGY
+2531 FVNDTTGEVQSGY
-2544 DKLTGLAVEGG
+2544 DKLTGLAVEHG
-2555 DHVRVPGEHRF
+2555 DHVKVPGEHRF
-2566 AYSNDPRDGGKT
+2566 AYSNEPRDGGKT

-2594 VHDGT
+2594 VHDGS
-2599 VLVGDTDPG
+2599 VLVGDADPG

-2615 PARGVRAVHDT
+2615 SARGVRAVHET

-2659 PILGERRAHSS
+2659 PILGERRATSS

-2704 HGTVNLYAMGV
+2704 HQTVNLYAMGV
-2715 INREFGGGHRGIEGT
+2715 INKEFGGGHRGIEGT

-2736 HGLLSYALDDYSKH
+2736 HGLLSYALDDYGKH
-2750 VGSWNADGSPH
+2750 VGSWHPDGSPH
-2761 REPGGEPPADPK
+2761 RKPGGEAPADPK

-2791 PSGFATRSPRRSE
+2791 PAGFATRSPRRSE
-2804 FVNGLTEA
+2804 FVTRLAQAN
-2812 HPDVFTRLENEL
+2812 PDVFTRLENEL

-2832 FKAVKGSQAEFN
+2832 FKEVKGSQAEFN

-2857 FAGER
+2857 FDGER

-2882 YFMDPDHLRQH
+2882 YFLDRDHLRQH
-2893 APQRAEFF
+2893 APRRAEFF
-2901 DRLIAGWD
+2901 DRLVAGWD

-2925 PLRARLPEY
+2925 PLQARLPEY

-2948 VRGADEVGT
+2948 VRGAEQVGA
-2957 RIEQLLSPLADGR
+2957 RIEQLLRPLADGR
-2970 PEGVDAITG
+2970 PEGVDAITA

-2988 FLGAGKASM
+2988 FLGQGKASM

-3010 AEPDLASVAADQITD
+3010 AEPNLAADRITD

-3030 GDVTNKHET
+3030 GDVTNKNET

-3052 VGTSVFWLFPAGPY
+3052 IATSAFWLFPAGPY
-3066 ASVGASAQLASPAV
+3066 ASVGVSAQLASPAI

-3099 LRNADVPVKYRI
+3099 LHRADVPVKYRI
-3111 TVTTQ
+3111 TVTTP

-3130 LLVPTDLAGLETHE
+3130 LLVPTDLAGLETHD
-3144 TKDATP
+3144 TPDAIP

-3187 FGAPGRSALREFVSG
+3187 FGAPGRTALRDFVSG
-3202 GGLRQVLGTALSGSP
+3202 AGLRQVLGTALSGSP
-3217 VVSNDLASPHGSY
+3217 VVSNDLFSPHGSY

-3253 EVKLTDSAVAG
+3253 EVKLTDSAVSG
-3264 GSTSAASKSGGDVNG
+3264 GSTAAASKSGGEISG

-3287 PGAVG
+3287 PGATG

-3311 GTSVTTKTNL
+3311 GTSGTTKTNL

-3333 VDLAVTTSSGETIT
+3333 VDLAVTTSSGETVT

-3411 IENTL
+3411 IETAL

-3429 DKLQRDVSKGSGADT
+3429 DKFQRDVSKGSGADA
-3444 AERLGNLRKIT
+3444 AERLGNLRKLT
-3455 ATFSPAALRSKMD
+3455 ANFSPAALRSKMD

-3515 TATSPTLSSSTTTE
+3515 TVSSPTLTSSTTIE

-3538 RMMIPKTT
+3538 RMMIPNTT

-3577 TTTGI
+3577 VTTGI
-3582 GGSPDAQVFEHD
+3582 GGSPDAQVFAHD

-3625 VSIVAKTGDGL
+3625 VSTVAKTGAGL
-3636 PKIAGQVDLWVS
+3636 PKISGQVDLWVS
-3648 DGSAPKTDPT
+3648 DGSAPKADPA

-3665 TAVDLETAPKLDA
+3665 SVTDLETAPKLDV
-3678 LLGADRPPA
+3678 LLGAARPPA

-3698 TEALRDEAVRQLGR
+3698 TEALRDEAVRQLER

-3733 MFSPQT
+3733 MFTPQA

-3771 MNVELSN
+3771 MNVGLSN
-3778 PKLVMTSEA
+3778 PKLVLTSEA
-3787 GGSDTTFAGGTK
+3787 GGSDTTYAGGAK
-3799 AGYEKS
+3799 AGSEKS
-3805 RKQAVEANAQFGMT
+3805 RKQAVEANVQFGMT
-3819 IRADG
+3819 IRPDG
-3824 SDPHGQGQLY
+3824 GDPHGQGQLY
-3834 TSAKWSPWSRTKGTS
+3834 TSAKWSPWSRTKGSS

-3862 PSDSRTVLVQYDAD
+3862 SSDSRTVLVQYDAD

-3882 TRQESVVNGGKS
+3882 TRQESIVNGGKS

-3921 PSVEPRTPAPGTLTA
+3921 PPVEPRTPAPGTLTA
-3936 PALVGGTSSALGAAV
+3936 PALVGGTSSALGVAV

-3958 SGLIRDARATLG
+3958 SGLIRDTRASLG
-3970 KTGDRLLPKSVLDD
+3970 KTGEALLPKSVLDD

-3993 DAASP
+3993 DTASP

-4049 EIDHAVSATATA
+4049 EIDHALTATSTA
-4061 KENAG
+4061 KETAG
-4066 HGSSYGGQFRGAGRG
+4066 HGSSYGGQVRGAGRG
-4081 LFTDSHAK
+4081 LFSDSHPK

-4104 TKTDQT
+4104 TKSDQT

-4120 TASSSGPAV
+4120 TASSSGPSV
-4129 RYRAKVTFDLVV
+4129 RYRARMTFELVV
-4141 TRGDRTFPVTSQ
+4141 TRGGKTFPVTSQ
-4153 DTDLVVRAA
+4153 DADVVVRAA
-4162 ADDQKITTGAA
+4162 ADDQKISTGPAST
-4173 PKDHNAAA
+4173 DHNAAA
-4181 TNVKTF
+4181 TNVKAF
-4187 TDADLKTWQ
+4187 TDADLRTWQ

-4203 PASATTEG
+4203 PPSATTEG

-4232 DGLIGNT
+4232 DGLLDTT
-4239 TLASAVT
+4239 TLAPALT
-4246 NEMLQANLPDLVKG
+4246 NEMLQAHLPELVKG
-4260 PLDVPELHEAAV
+4260 PLHVPELHEAAV
-4272 LRNGHGTVK
+4272 LRSGHGTVK
-4281 VYARVVNPKLAGLS
+4281 VYARVVNPKLTGLS

-4306 TATFTGEAKAS
+4306 TASFTGEAKAS

-4328 GGVTDPGQN
+4328 GGITDTAQN

-4348 PDASTDPTSSTSA
+4348 PDPTTEPTSSTSA
-4361 GDRSVTG
+4361 GDPSVTG

-4416 FLKAKLPDTLSRAQD
+4416 FLKTKLPDTLSQAQD

-4438 AWRTAEQA
+4438 AWRTAEEA
-4446 VAQAQRGADDRWLDQ
+4446 VDQAQRRADDRWLDQ
-4461 REGARRLTEDGPA
+4461 QEGSRKLTEDGPA
-4474 LGVDTSTDVIQAL
+4474 LGVDTSGDAVRAL
-4487 RDALAAAETDARD
+4487 RDALAVAETDARD

-4526 GAAEPGS
+4526 AAAEPGS
-4533 DEQRGFLATH
+4533 AEQRGFLGTR
-4543 GKALEDAAAIR
+4543 GKALEDAAAVR
-4554 AAQPEL
+4554 AEQPEL
-4560 TRTRGAAQDRAERL
+4560 TRARGAAQDRAERL

-4588 ISRRDAAL
+4588 VSRREAAL
-4596 DEVVEARRQAD
+4596 DEVAEARRRAD

-4615 AKRELDRQVDAFD
+4615 AKRELDRRLDAFD

-4637 QDTVTGVDT
+4637 QDTVTGLDT

-4690 ADDHSDTVG
+4690 ADDHADTVG
-4699 SLPEGATPERTA
+4699 SLPEGATPERTTR
-4711 PLLRDARENGAKP
+4711 LLRDGAKP
-4724 DLDGRA
+4724 DLHGRA

-4735 SQSPAPWD
+4735 TQAPAPWD
-4743 PGTLFVMAHGRP
+4743 SSTLFVMAHGRP
-4755 QSVKLTLLGG
+4755 QAVKLTLLGG
-4765 RTVRVDGASFAKILA
+4765 RTVRVDGAAFAKILA

-4793 PSITLIACATGKLDG
+4793 PSVTLIACSTGKLDG

-4815 FQRALT
+4815 FQRALAD
-4821 ELGGPL
+4821 LGGPL
-4827 QVHAP
+4827 RVHAP

-4851 TRGFTTVTDG
+4851 ARGFTTVTDG
-4861 GHFATFGERFRG
+4861 GHFATFGPRFTG
-4873 ELADQPGTTVEFD
+4873 EPADRPGTSVEFD
-4886 APTATLLRDASGEVR
+4886 APVATPLLDSAGEVR
-4901 GVSFLEPDEAA
+4901 GVSFLEPAEAA

-4926 IVEAAPDEMREFA
+4926 LVEAEPDEMREFA
-4939 SGAQPSLRG
+4939 AGTRPSLRG
-4948 RGPGQGGV
+4948 RGPGEGGV

-4982 AKVFAEVDGERR
+4982 TKVFADVDGERR

-4999 GATLARLVT
+4999 GTTLARLVT
-5008 SSFGSA
+5008 ASPAFVA
-5014 RPESVTLFPCA
+5014 TQPESVTLFPCA

-5034 VAFDFHAASGLPV
+5034 GAHDFHAAFGGPV

-5056 NRRDGDEPSAPLFG
+5056 NRRGPGEPSAPLFG

-5086 TFGKP
+5086 TFGQP
-5091 VDTGAVVEEL
+5091 VDGGAVVDEL
-5101 AEALGKDWQYARPEP
+5101 AGAVAKDWRYARPEP
-5116 ASGLVPLADRAR
+5116 AAGPVPLADRAR

-5133 REAVATTLALRDPA
+5133 REAVATTLALRDPGP
-5147 SVLAQHEQPDVVR
+5147 VLAQHERPDLIR

-5165 HLGHRD
+5165 HLGYRD
-5171 TGLAAGA
+5171 ADLATGA
-5178 RELARAVLVADT
+5178 RELAQAVLVADT
-5190 GDGPLPAISVT
+5190 GEGSLPAISLS
-5201 GTGAGSV
+5201 GTGAGAV
-5208 AKALAGHLGEALA
+5208 AKTLAGHLGAALA

-5231 IRGGDGGHVEISF
+5231 IRGGEGGYVDISF
-5244 ASTRLRIDPAVGE
+5244 ASTRLRVDPAVGE
-5257 IVGRLRSGLP
+5257 IVGRLRDGLP
-5267 VLRLDSVADAVES
+5267 VVRLDAVADAVAS

-5290 VLAQVATSPEFAA
+5290 VLAAMAGSPDFAGA
-5303 VTHVVDRRFDP
+5303 THVVDRKFD
-5314 ASGKWRPVGPS
+5314 ATSGKWRPVGVS
-5325 IPDFFPGVGKGEWR
+5325 VRDFFPAMGKGEWR
-5339 DGLVYRPLVPG
+5339 DGLVYRPLGPG
-5350 ASVVDTPRSIAESIV
+5350 GSEVDTARALAESIV
-5365 ERLGDGLPAP
+5365 EHLGDGLPAP
-5375 VVPDELMA
+5375 AVPGALVA
-5383 DVQSELIAVTP
+5383 DVQAELRALTP
-5394 PGAAPFVIDGALSP
+5394 PGVAPFVLDGA
-5408 ADAAAVAGLA
+5408 ADPAAAAGLA
-5418 EEFALLQLHGVTDT
+5418 EEFALLQLHGVTD
-5432 VVGRDDVLEIAAR
+5432 VVTGRDDVLDIAAR
-5445 VAGGLDVGAA
+5445 IAEGLDVGAA
-5455 ADAIDALVRHG
+5455 ADAVDALARHG

-5475 AMDAV
+5475 ALDAV
-5480 LASPDVETRAGAV
+5480 LAAPDAETRAGAV
-5493 AAVVRELA
+5493 AAVLGQLSDVEL
-5501 EGDLPIGVMR
+5501 PTGVLR
-5511 EAVRGAVDDPEP
+5511 EAVRGVLDGTARVDV

-5570 AVGGVRDDG
+5570 AVGGLGDDG

>member
-184 IAQGNRNGFDWKSIG
+184 IAQGNRHGFDWKSIG

-220 KVDGKF
+220 KIDGKF

-329 GGSGSGS
+329 GAGSGSGS
-336 GGPGSGGPGSGGT
+336 GGTGSAGSGSGAGSAGT
-349 GGPGSGGAGSGTGGP
+349 GVPSSGGAGSGTGGP
-364 ALGGAGS
+364 GS
-371 GTGGSGSGGSGNS
+371 GGVGSGSGG
-384 PGAVGVGGPAPG
+384 PGAGAGNGAGPVGAGGPAPG
-396 GTGTGTGGSGSGAP
+396 GTGAGTGTPGSGTPGSGAP
-410 GTGGAG
+410 GTGGTG
-416 TGSAGMGASPSSGTG
+416 TGSARAGAPPSGGT
-431 SGPGADTGSGAPGSS
+431 GADTGAGGPGSS
-446 GAGAGA
+446 GAGAGS
-452 GGIGSGAGQLG
+452 GGSGSAGVG
-463 SSDAGSGQLGT
+463 AGAGVGSGTSASGGAG
-474 AGAGSGQPGST
+474 AGAGSNGPGSVSGT
-485 GAGSD
+485 SAPGVSGAAGAG
-490 QSSASGAGANP
+490 GAGVDP
-501 GQAGSGGIGSGPGA
+501 GQAGPGGTGSGPGA

-526 GSDSGVGT
+526 GS
-534 SGSGVGTGTDST
+534 GS
-546 GTGAET
+546 
-552 GGSGPSGGVGSS
+552 GVGSS
-564 GSGTSPGG
+564 GSGGGTGTGSTGTGAAASGPGSSGGAGSSDSGTSTGD
-572 PGSTGVV
+572 PGSTGVA
-579 GSGTGVP
+579 GSATGAP
-586 SAPGGSGPGTEG
+586 SAPGGPGRGTEG

-603 ATAPSPGPAP
+603 ATAPSPGPANPGNGSGP
-613 AASQGTGT
+613 ASIGSQGPGAGPGPASQGPGRTGT
-621 GSVGQGPGTT
+621 GLAGQTADAGQGMST
-631 GTGSTSQATGAGQ
+631 GT
-644 NTGTSTNGSV
+644 NGPV
-654 NPVTGNPSGLGP
+654 NPVTGTSSGTASGLGSNGSSAGTSSGLGPNGTGSGTTSGLGP

-678 GSTGGSGSQDQNGTS
+678 GSSAGNGSPDQNDTS
-693 STAPQTATDP
+693 SSAPPTAVNPGTA
-703 GATGP
+703 AP
-708 GTSAGTGATGNSGI
+708 GTSAGTGASLSG
-722 TASGTGLGT
+722 SGTT
-731 NSAGP
+731 AA
-736 SSPATGNSGIT
+736 PATGSSGVT
-747 APGSGPDANSAG
+747 GSGVNG
-759 ATPATTGNSGITAS
+759 
-773 GPGANSAGTNPPA
+773 AGTNPA
-786 TGNSSISAPGS
+786 VTGDANLSAPG
-797 GPDANSAGTTPATT
+797 TR
-811 GNSGITA
+811 
-818 SGTGPGANSA
+818 
-828 GTNLPATGSYGA
+828 
-840 PGSGLGTSGTGT
+840 GTGT
-852 NLSATDNSRFGAPG
+852 NPSAA
-866 TSGTGTTMSANG
+866 G
-878 NSNFSAPGTGST
+878 NPGTGAP
-890 GTNSSATGS
+890 SA
-899 PGSNASSTT
+899 T

-914 GTPRTGVNNTAG
+914 GSPGVNDAAG
-926 GNPAPGPSHGRP
+926 GNPAPGSSNGRQN
-938 TTTESGLPG
+938 TTEGGLPRFSRPG
-947 LTPPDAHSS
+947 PAGHTQPDLHAS
-956 TPAPPSVAGSIGGV
+956 TPAPPSVAGSVGGV

-977 PGLTSSLQQPNT
+977 PSLTP
-989 GPATDG
+989 GPHQRNIEPAPDG
-995 VSAANAHPTPDVGAA
+995 VPAPEDHSTPETGAA
-1010 EVGPGSGTAQT
+1010 KIGSGTART
-1021 SSEPA
+1021 SPEPA
-1026 TGTGPAQSSPNPST
+1026 TGTGPATGSPDPST

-1053 AAGPVKPESTTGSG
+1053 GAGPVKADLQSGLGVGAVKAGLETGLTTG
-1067 PVEGDVR
+1067 
-1074 PVSGNGPAKVD
+1074 
-1085 SGSITGSGPVE
+1085 
-1096 GDARPVTGNGPA
+1096 
-1108 NAGPAATGSAKTGVD
+1108 
-1123 PASAMGS
+1123 
-1130 VKPVPEPVVGAE
+1130 
-1142 PGGAVTGTAK
+1142 
-1152 DGPRPALGV
+1152 GPRPA
-1161 GSAKAGFETGPTKG
+1161 
-1175 GLRSV
+1175 

-1186 DVGPGASKSGAGTA
+1186 KIGSQPTTGTGQSASGAGKGTGRSVA
-1200 QPRPVVPPSAIKT
+1200 PALPIKT
-1213 DSVPRFVTSE
+1213 DSVPGFVAADE
-1223 AGAATKDGA
+1223 GAASVPAGEDGA
-1232 KNPVIS
+1232 KTGAKPAS
-1238 ANGDPGAENAV
+1238 TGTTGDPGSTNAV
-1249 NLPAPTGHQSP
+1249 ATRDAPTGRQSP
-1260 SHAPPKVHVGQ
+1260 AQAPTKVHGGQ
-1271 STSETKKTTDTRR
+1271 SISELEKTADTSR

-1305 QQFEGD
+1305 RQFEGD
-1311 GLKDGELDGT
+1311 GLKGGELDGA

-1331 YETEDGGWVQD
+1331 YETRNGEWVRD

-1357 PEARAQLAKDLQKHL
+1357 SEARAQLARDLQKHL

-1378 GNRLPGGD
+1378 GNHLPGGD
-1386 QLHVTVDVR
+1386 QLHVTIDVR
-1395 TPQGPVDGD
+1395 TPQGTVDDG
-1404 WQSDRGRG
+1404 WQADHGRG
-1412 VPVDVHDST
+1412 VPVDIHDST
-1421 VDGARPTDQTHWDVH
+1421 VDGERSTDQTHWDVR
-1436 DAKTGLTHEVM
+1436 DAKTGLTHEVV

-1458 DRLLFHRDDQPGVMG
+1458 DQLLFHRDDQPGVMG

-1480 TLTEQNLAKIQ
+1480 TLTEQNLAKIE
-1491 EISDTATIHDHH
+1491 EISDTAPIHDHH
-1503 LGDPGVTFTP
+1503 LGDPGVTTSP
-1513 RSEPPSGQAKSP
+1513 RSDPPSGHTKQP
-1525 SNHHSPARAP
+1525 SNHHSSAKAP
-1535 ITVNTVTVD
+1535 VTVNTVTVD
-1544 DPHSGQVLDR
+1544 DPHPGQVLDR

-1593 DNAPNEHARITA
+1593 DNAPHEHARITT
-1605 ALDGNKNETNLD
+1605 ALDDNKNETNLD
-1617 TLAEA
+1617 ALAEA

-1630 DSRGN
+1630 DTQGN

-1641 ETGRPVHI
+1641 ETGRPVHLVE
-1649 IQTTVDGKPAY
+1649 TTVDGKPTY

-1724 DVHQDADGHVHPFS
+1724 DVHQDADGSVHPFS
-1738 GDGKEGSKVFWVG
+1738 GDGKEGSKIFWVG

-1797 VEAHSQGNSLSMNV
+1797 VEAQSQGNSLSMNV
-1811 DQNGDTNQFGLRGK
+1811 DQNGNTNQFGLRGK
-1825 DFDALQQQALKGS
+1825 DFDALQRQALKGS

-1919 NSPDLFFTPAGD
+1919 NSPDLFFNPAGD
-1931 SIPDVTGHAS
+1931 SIPDVTGHTS

-1946 RRTEDMNVFLNTHG
+1946 RRAEDMNVFLNTHG

-1979 AVRQHAPDGVPV
+1979 AVRRHAPDGVPV
-1991 GSKELKDAVLG
+1991 GPKELKDAVLS

-2015 AEAMGDARR
+2015 AEATGDARR

-2039 VAAKAAD
+2039 VAVKAAD
-2046 VVTKAVTDRLTS
+2046 VVTKAVTDRLTG

-2071 KIVHQTVREHFDAL
+2071 KVVHQTVREHFDAL

-2094 GLKQGKRGYLSGP
+2094 VLKQGKRGYLSGP

-2120 GKNAGLKKL
+2120 GKNADLKKL

-2163 VGLDADALRA
+2163 AGLDADALRA
-2173 HFQAKQND
+2173 HFRAKQND

-2193 NAGKLADPGFRKNLA
+2193 NAGKLADPGFRKDLA
-2208 NAVGPEVRDPDLLH
+2208 NAIGPEVRNPDLLR

-2309 QTAGHALASTIEDAL
+2309 QTAGRNLASTIEDAL

-2420 SKNQYG
+2420 SKSQYG

-2447 HEGLWASK
+2447 HEGLWASQ

-2466 SDPFGFYFRDMGV
+2466 SDPFGFYFRDLGV
-2479 SATDVHTFVKAL
+2479 SAKDVHTFVKAL
-2491 AHRAKTPDGRTPNA
+2491 AHKAKTPDGRTPNA

-2544 DKLTGLAVEGG
+2544 DKLTGLAVEAGE
-2555 DHVRVPGEHRF
+2555 HVRVPGEHRF

-2585 ELAKLFDDA
+2585 ELVKLFDDA

-2615 PARGVRAVHDT
+2615 SAHGVRAVHET

-2640 REFSEN
+2640 REFSEH

-2659 PILGERRAHSS
+2659 PILGERRANSS
-2670 RAHAEQEVRH
+2670 RAHTEQEVRH

-2715 INREFGGGHRGIEGT
+2715 INKEFGGGHRGIEGT

-2736 HGLLSYALDDYSKH
+2736 HGLLSYALDDYGKH
-2750 VGSWNADGSPH
+2750 VGSWNPDGSPH

-2804 FVNGLTEA
+2804 FVSRLAQA
-2812 HPDVFTRLENEL
+2812 HPDIFTRLENEL

-2832 FKAVKGSQAEFN
+2832 FKEVKGSQAEFN

-2857 FAGER
+2857 FDGER

-2893 APQRAEFF
+2893 APQRAGFF

-2979 SLKGGGFES
+2979 SLEGGGFES
-2988 FLGAGKASM
+2988 FLGAGKTSM

-3010 AEPDLASVAADQITD
+3010 AEPDLASVAADRITD

-3066 ASVGASAQLASPAV
+3066 ASVGASAQLASPAI

-3130 LLVPTDLAGLETHE
+3130 LLVPTDLAGLETHDHQ
-3144 TKDATP
+3144 DATP

-3187 FGAPGRSALREFVSG
+3187 FGAPGRTALREFVSG

-3246 GTVPGDS
+3246 GTVPGDT
-3253 EVKLTDSAVAG
+3253 EVKLTDSSVAG

-3311 GTSVTTKTNL
+3311 GTSVTTKTTL

-3333 VDLAVTTSSGETIT
+3333 VDLTVTTSSGETVT
-3347 VPATAY
+3347 APATAY

-3429 DKLQRDVSKGSGADT
+3429 DKLQHDVSKGSGADT

-3455 ATFSPAALRSKMD
+3455 ATFSPAVLRSKMD

-3483 LFTDEYLSVT
+3483 LVTDEYLSVT

-3515 TATSPTLSSSTTTE
+3515 TVTSPTLSSSTTTE

-3538 RMMIPKTT
+3538 RMMIPKMT

-3577 TTTGI
+3577 VTTGI

-3625 VSIVAKTGDGL
+3625 VSTVAKTGDGL
-3636 PKIAGQVDLWVS
+3636 PRIAGQVDLWVG

-3665 TAVDLETAPKLDA
+3665 SAVDLETTPKIDA

-3771 MNVELSN
+3771 MNVGLSN

-3799 AGYEKS
+3799 AGSEKS
-3805 RKQAVEANAQFGMT
+3805 RRQAVEANAQFGMT

-3834 TSAKWSPWSRTKGTS
+3834 ASAKWSPWSRTKGTS

-3862 PSDSRTVLVQYDAD
+3862 PSGSRTVLVQYDAD

-3921 PSVEPRTPAPGTLTA
+3921 PAIEPRTPAPGTLTA

-4028 QVLLKARVTETEF
+4028 QVLLKARVTETGF

-4049 EIDHAVSATATA
+4049 EIDHAVGATATA

-4066 HGSSYGGQFRGAGRG
+4066 RGSSYGGQFRGAGRG

-4104 TKTDQT
+4104 TKADQT

-4153 DTDLVVRAA
+4153 DADLVVRAA
-4162 ADDQKITTGAA
+4162 ADDQKITTGSVL
-4173 PKDHNAAA
+4173 KDHNAAA
-4181 TNVKTF
+4181 TNVKAF

-4232 DGLIGNT
+4232 DGLISTT
-4239 TLASAVT
+4239 TLASAIT
-4246 NEMLQANLPDLVKG
+4246 NEMLQANLPDLLKG

-4272 LRNGHGTVK
+4272 LRTGHGTVK
-4281 VYARVVNPKLAGLS
+4281 VYARVVDPKLAGLS

-4300 EHSATE
+4300 EHSSTE

-4368 KPKGRTG
+4368 KPQGRTG

-4416 FLKAKLPDTLSRAQD
+4416 FLKAKLPDTLGQAQD
-4431 AVKDAAE
+4431 AVKDTAE
-4438 AWRTAEQA
+4438 AWRTAEEA
-4446 VAQAQRGADDRWLDQ
+4446 VDQAQRGADDRWLDQ
-4461 REGARRLTEDGPA
+4461 REGARRLAEDGPA
-4474 LGVDTSTDVIQAL
+4474 LGVDTSADAVQAL

-4533 DEQRGFLATH
+4533 DEQRGFLATR

-4560 TRTRGAAQDRAERL
+4560 TRVRGAAQDRAERL
-4574 AAVLDDHRNDRADQ
+4574 AAVLDEHRNDRADQ

-4596 DEVVEARRQAD
+4596 DDVVEARRRAD
-4607 EARQAWWD
+4607 DARQAWWD

-4637 QDTVTGVDT
+4637 QDTVIGVDA

-4671 VAVSFLPAAEHTA
+4671 VAVSFLPAAEHTG

-4699 SLPEGATPERTA
+4699 SLPEGAMPERTA

-4815 FQRALT
+4815 FQRALS

-4851 TRGFTTVTDG
+4851 THGFTTVTDG

-4886 APTATLLRDASGEVR
+4886 APAVTPLLDASGEVR
-4901 GVSFLEPDEAA
+4901 GVSFLEPEEAA

-4948 RGPGQGGV
+4948 RGPGEGGV
-4956 LVRAPWADELARGKT
+4956 LVRAPWAGELARGKT
-4971 FLVTGHGEETR
+4971 FLVTGHGDETR
-4982 AKVFAEVDGERR
+4982 AKVFARVDGERR

-5008 SSFGSA
+5008 SSFGTTQ
-5014 RPESVTLFPCA
+5014 PESVTLFPCA

-5056 NRRDGDEPSAPLFG
+5056 NRRGDDEPSAPLFG
-5070 ATDDAF
+5070 ATGDAF

-5091 VDTGAVVEEL
+5091 VDTAAVVEEL
-5101 AEALGKDWQYARPEP
+5101 AEALDKDWRYARPEP
-5116 ASGLVPLADRAR
+5116 VSGLVPLADRAR

-5147 SVLAQHEQPDVVR
+5147 PVLAQHEQPDVVR

-5231 IRGGDGGHVEISF
+5231 IRGGDSGHVEISF

-5290 VLAQVATSPEFAA
+5290 VLAHVATSPEFAA

-5314 ASGKWRPVGPS
+5314 ASEKWRPVGPS
-5325 IPDFFPGVGKGEWR
+5325 IRDFFPGAGKGEWR
-5339 DGLVYRPLVPG
+5339 DGLVYRPLM
-5350 ASVVDTPRSIAESIV
+5350 SIDSHVDTARSTAESIV
-5365 ERLGDGLPAP
+5365 ERLGDDLPVP
-5375 VVPDELMA
+5375 GVPDALMA
-5383 DVQSELIAVTP
+5383 DVQSELIALTP
-5394 PGAAPFVIDGALSP
+5394 PGAAPFVLDGALSP
-5408 ADAAAVAGLA
+5408 AAAAAVAGLA
-5418 EEFALLQLHGVTDT
+5418 EEFAVLQLHGVTDT

-5455 ADAIDALVRHG
+5455 ADAIDALARHG

-5493 AAVVRELA
+5493 AAVIREPA
-5501 EGDLPIGVMR
+5501 AGELPIGVMR

-5557 EKAASERSARLTA
+5557 EKAASERTARLTA

>member
-1 MSLMVD
+1 MAATPDVD
-7 PSLNWIFYIIAGDA
+7 
-21 WPQGDEDKLRE
+21 
-32 LAAEWDQ
+32 LAAL
-39 VARDI
+39 
-44 AAAGQGFNQLSQH
+44 AAKYGQGFDGDSHRGRFGLVIGVNGRDAAQVDQAVRNFQSSWDGRYPVAVVGFTWRHPTSDVDDQKTIPYGAIRESIVRH
-57 VTANVGG
+57 PVTTELTGRITG
-64 DVQQNFSDF
+64 DVYLHIGD
-73 SRNLSTLGADYVQR
+73 ADVDSFTTDR
-87 ARAQAASLREQ
+87 GPLFDAVDASVK
-98 ALNVENA
+98 N
-105 KYGMLISI
+105 
-113 AVTAAEVLWALTNP
+113 NP
-127 FTAPLVP
+127 DGPP
-134 EIMAAGRTAVVT
+134 EILSGGYRVRDQDGPNANAAAQLDLDVRDAMAGVDPRSVYFPEPNTFV
-146 VQRTL
+146 
-151 VQRLT
+151 RLT
-156 SLLARI
+156 GPKLENDAT
-162 AREAAQE
+162 
-169 AAEEVAEDMLAQFIQ
+169 
-184 IAQGNRNGFDWKSIG
+184 
-199 QSAALGAVGGAFA
+199 
-212 HVAGNGLG
+212 
-220 KVDGKF
+220 F
-226 GTKFSK
+226 GTKNPHTGRFDYGAK
-232 NVWGEAGNEA
+232 EGQ
-242 ATEVVVGLT
+242 GL
-251 GAAAFGGDLD
+251 LD
-261 SLGWGALNG
+261 SVIAQRNAGWKY
-270 GLSGAATHGAH
+270 
-281 HAGESLH
+281 GE
-288 DKLTG
+288 
-293 GGPGAEGAGPKDVG
+293 
-307 DVGFDKGNIG
+307 
-317 PIDAPPAPGSGS
+317 
-329 GGSGSGS
+329 
-336 GGPGSGGPGSGGT
+336 
-349 GGPGSGGAGSGTGGP
+349 
-364 ALGGAGS
+364 
-371 GTGGSGSGGSGNS
+371 
-384 PGAVGVGGPAPG
+384 
-396 GTGTGTGGSGSGAP
+396 
-410 GTGGAG
+410 
-416 TGSAGMGASPSSGTG
+416 
-431 SGPGADTGSGAPGSS
+431 
-446 GAGAGA
+446 
-452 GGIGSGAGQLG
+452 
-463 SSDAGSGQLGT
+463 
-474 AGAGSGQPGST
+474 
-485 GAGSD
+485 
-490 QSSASGAGANP
+490 
-501 GQAGSGGIGSGPGA
+501 
-515 SGSAGVGQGAG
+515 
-526 GSDSGVGT
+526 
-534 SGSGVGTGTDST
+534 
-546 GTGAET
+546 
-552 GGSGPSGGVGSS
+552 
-564 GSGTSPGG
+564 
-572 PGSTGVV
+572 
-579 GSGTGVP
+579 
-586 SAPGGSGPGTEG
+586 
-598 AVEQG
+598 
-603 ATAPSPGPAP
+603 
-613 AASQGTGT
+613 
-621 GSVGQGPGTT
+621 
-631 GTGSTSQATGAGQ
+631 
-644 NTGTSTNGSV
+644 
-654 NPVTGNPSGLGP
+654 
-666 NGSSAVTPVEAP
+666 
-678 GSTGGSGSQDQNGTS
+678 
-693 STAPQTATDP
+693 
-703 GATGP
+703 
-708 GTSAGTGATGNSGI
+708 
-722 TASGTGLGT
+722 
-731 NSAGP
+731 
-736 SSPATGNSGIT
+736 
-747 APGSGPDANSAG
+747 
-759 ATPATTGNSGITAS
+759 
-773 GPGANSAGTNPPA
+773 
-786 TGNSSISAPGS
+786 
-797 GPDANSAGTTPATT
+797 
-811 GNSGITA
+811 
-818 SGTGPGANSA
+818 
-828 GTNLPATGSYGA
+828 
-840 PGSGLGTSGTGT
+840 
-852 NLSATDNSRFGAPG
+852 
-866 TSGTGTTMSANG
+866 
-878 NSNFSAPGTGST
+878 
-890 GTNSSATGS
+890 
-899 PGSNASSTT
+899 
-908 SNPPGA
+908 
-914 GTPRTGVNNTAG
+914 
-926 GNPAPGPSHGRP
+926 
-938 TTTESGLPG
+938 
-947 LTPPDAHSS
+947 
-956 TPAPPSVAGSIGGV
+956 
-970 AAAGSPT
+970 
-977 PGLTSSLQQPNT
+977 
-989 GPATDG
+989 
-995 VSAANAHPTPDVGAA
+995 
-1010 EVGPGSGTAQT
+1010 
-1021 SSEPA
+1021 
-1026 TGTGPAQSSPNPST
+1026 
-1040 GPGPVKAD
+1040 
-1048 AHPTA
+1048 HPTA
-1053 AAGPVKPESTTGSG
+1053 IAKFDTGLA
-1067 PVEGDVR
+1067 VR
-1074 PVSGNGPAKVD
+1074 TD
-1085 SGSITGSGPVE
+1085 GSRI
-1096 GDARPVTGNGPA
+1096 A
-1108 NAGPAATGSAKTGVD
+1108 
-1123 PASAMGS
+1123 
-1130 VKPVPEPVVGAE
+1130 
-1142 PGGAVTGTAK
+1142 
-1152 DGPRPALGV
+1152 
-1161 GSAKAGFETGPTKG
+1161 AKAGPDPATLTQSHANPTTWTDQVTHHLAAHTAVDPNLARTAAKMAFHGITPNGPNPPK
-1175 GLRSV
+1175 LA
-1180 TGTGPS
+1180 GP
-1186 DVGPGASKSGAGTA
+1186 DLLKTLPKDERAAFTA
-1200 QPRPVVPPSAIKT
+1200 AAKADPDARALANLAVKTRDALIDHRHQNSA
-1213 DSVPRFVTSE
+1213 
-1223 AGAATKDGA
+1223 
-1232 KNPVIS
+1232 
-1238 ANGDPGAENAV
+1238 
-1249 NLPAPTGHQSP
+1249 Q
-1260 SHAPPKVHVGQ
+1260 APPKVHNRQ
-1271 STSETKKTTDTRR
+1271 STSDVQSGTDTSRR
-1284 RDSAPPARLVSERFD
+1284 ETAPPARLVSERFD
-1299 PAKSIS
+1299 PAKSIA
-1305 QQFEGD
+1305 QQFEGA
-1311 GLKDGELDGT
+1311 GLKDGELDGA

-1331 YETEDGGWVQD
+1331 YQTANGDWVRD

-1357 PEARAQLAKDLQKHL
+1357 PEARAQLAQDLQKHL
-1372 DATVNQ
+1372 DATINQ
-1378 GNRLPGGD
+1378 DNHLPGGD
-1386 QLHVTVDVR
+1386 KLHVTVDVK
-1395 TPQGPVDGD
+1395 TPQGTVDGD
-1404 WQSDRGRG
+1404 WQTDRSRG

-1421 VDGARPTDQTHWDVH
+1421 VDGTRPTDQTHWDVR

-1458 DRLLFHRDDQPGVMG
+1458 DRLLFHRVDQPGVMG
-1473 PDAWADS
+1473 PDAWTDS
-1480 TLTEQNLAKIQ
+1480 TLTDQNLAKIQ
-1491 EISDTATIHDHH
+1491 EISDTAPIRDHP
-1503 LGDPGVTFTP
+1503 LGDPGVTPAP
-1513 RSEPPSGQAKSP
+1513 RPEPPSGHTQQP
-1525 SNHHSPARAP
+1525 SIHQSPAKAP
-1535 ITVNTVTVD
+1535 VTVNTVRID
-1544 DPHSGQVLDR
+1544 DPHPGQVLDR
-1554 RVLPPP
+1554 SVLPPP

-1568 GMDPVLVGG
+1568 GLEPVLVGG
-1577 DTPHDNFRE
+1577 DTSHDNFRE
-1586 AVAASLS
+1586 AVAVSLD
-1593 DNAPNEHARITA
+1593 DNAPHEHARITG
-1605 ALDGNKNETNLD
+1605 ALDANNHETNLD
-1617 TLAEA
+1617 ALAKA
-1622 ADVHVHVL
+1622 AGVHVHVL
-1630 DSRGN
+1630 DTKGN

-1649 IQTTVDGKPAY
+1649 VRTDVDGKPTY
-1660 LGTKENV
+1660 LGTQENV
-1667 HIGRPHVSY
+1667 HIGRPQVSY

-1710 TAILTPAARGSEFK
+1710 TAILTPATRGSEFK
-1724 DVHQDADGHVHPFS
+1724 DVHQDADGTVHPFS
-1738 GDGKEGSKVFWVG
+1738 GDGKEGSKIFWVG

-1797 VEAHSQGNSLSMNV
+1797 VEARSQGNSLSMNV

-1825 DFDALQQQALKGS
+1825 DFDALQRQALKGS

-1848 RQMPDVAGRQEDLA
+1848 HQMPDVAGRQEDLA

-1907 ARTLGNHYHTWK
+1907 AKTLGNHYHTWK
-1919 NSPDLFFTPAGD
+1919 NSPDLFFSPAGD
-1931 SIPDVTGHAS
+1931 SIPDVVTKEAA
-1941 PDSKA
+1941 DSKA
-1946 RRTEDMNVFLNTHG
+1946 RRTEGMNVFLNTHG

-1991 GSKELKDAVLG
+1991 GPQELKDTILG

-2015 AEAMGDARR
+2015 AEATPNARR
-2024 DTLDNIRAAMTTDPQ
+2024 DTLDTIRAAMTADPQ
-2039 VAAKAAD
+2039 VSAKAAD
-2046 VVTKAVTDRLTS
+2046 VVTKAVTGRLTG

-2085 KGTRGTQLD
+2085 KSDRGTQLD
-2094 GLKQGKRGYLSGP
+2094 QVPQGKRGYLSGR

-2120 GKNAGLKKL
+2120 AKNPDLKKL
-2129 LAKPG
+2129 LAKPS

-2173 HFQAKQND
+2173 HFQAKQKD
-2181 VADALAK
+2181 VAEALTK

-2193 NAGKLADPGFRKNLA
+2193 NAGKLADAGFRKTLM
-2208 NAVGPEVRDPDLLH
+2208 NAVGPEVRHPDLLR

-2227 PVTHEDADAFMDRL
+2227 PVTHEDADTFMDRL

-2260 IKADFDTRETDLT
+2260 IKADFDTRETELT
-2273 DDGIDGTP
+2273 DNGIEGTP
-2281 FANEFGRWQAEHTR
+2281 FANEFGRWQAEHTF
-2295 GYTQKNDPAVFARH
+2295 GHTQKNDPAVFARH
-2309 QTAGHALASTIEDAL
+2309 QAAGRELTSAIHDELAA
-2324 ADPKPESAKKIVDQ
+2324 PNPESAKKILDR
-2338 LVSDVDS
+2338 LVSSVDEQ
-2345 GGTLARKFA
+2345 TARKFA

-2379 HAQMVLNQYLTL
+2379 HAQMVLNQYLKL
-2391 TQGQPDAGRFV
+2391 TQGHQDAGRFV

-2420 SKNQYG
+2420 SKLQYG

-2441 VQHMNR
+2441 VRQMNR
-2447 HEGLWASK
+2447 HEGLWASQ
-2455 RDFEIARAFVD
+2455 RDFEIARQFVD
-2466 SDPFGFYFRDMGV
+2466 SDPFGFYFRDLGV
-2479 SATDVHTFVKAL
+2479 SAKDVHDFVKTL
-2491 AHRAKTPDGRTPNA
+2491 AHKAKTPDGRTPNA

-2544 DKLTGLAVEGG
+2544 DKLTGLAVKDG
-2555 DHVRVPGEHRF
+2555 DHVPVPGEHRF
-2566 AYSNDPRDGGKT
+2566 AYSNEPRDGGKT

-2585 ELAKLFDDA
+2585 ELARLFDDA

-2599 VLVGDTDPG
+2599 VLVGDNDPG
-2608 PDGTDRD
+2608 PGGTDLD
-2615 PARGVRAVHDT
+2615 SAHGVRAVHET
-2626 NPQAKPTVLARVKP
+2626 NPQAKPAVLARVKP
-2640 REFSEN
+2640 REFTAD

-2659 PILGERRAHSS
+2659 PILGERRANSS
-2670 RAHAEQEVRH
+2670 RAHAEQEVKH

-2715 INREFGGGHRGIEGT
+2715 INKEFGGGHRGIEGT

-2736 HGLLSYALDDYSKH
+2736 HGLLSYALDDYGKH
-2750 VGSWNADGSPH
+2750 VGSWNPDGSPH
-2761 REPGGEPPADPK
+2761 RRAGGEPPADPK

-2791 PSGFATRSPRRSE
+2791 PDGFATRSPRRSE
-2804 FVNGLTEA
+2804 FVTRLA
-2812 HPDVFTRLENEL
+2812 QDHPDVFARLENEL

-2832 FKAVKGSQAEFN
+2832 FKALKDNQAAFN

-2857 FAGER
+2857 FDGER

-2893 APQRAEFF
+2893 APHRAEFF
-2901 DRLIAGWD
+2901 DQLIAGWD
-2909 PAHRDDVLVDD
+2909 PGHRDDVLVDD
-2920 APDTR
+2920 TPDTR
-2925 PLRARLPEY
+2925 ALRARLPEY

-2948 VRGADEVGT
+2948 VRGAEEVGT

-2979 SLKGGGFES
+2979 SLEGGGFES
-2988 FLGAGKASM
+2988 FLGSGKASM

-3010 AEPDLASVAADQITD
+3010 AVPDLPSVAADQVTD

-3030 GDVTNKHET
+3030 GDVTNKNEV
-3039 THGDPNA
+3039 THGDPHA

-3052 VGTSVFWLFPAGPY
+3052 ITTSAFWLFPAGPY
-3066 ASVGASAQLASPAV
+3066 ASIGVSAQLASPAI
-3080 EHTSTST
+3080 EHTSTNT

-3099 LRNADVPVKYRI
+3099 LQNADVPVKYRI

-3130 LLVPTDLAGLETHE
+3130 LLVPTDLAGLESHE
-3144 TKDATP
+3144 TPDATP

-3187 FGAPGRSALREFVSG
+3187 FGAPGRTALRDFVSG
-3202 GGLRQVLGTALSGSP
+3202 GGLRQVIGTALSGSP
-3217 VVSNDLASPHGSY
+3217 VVSNDLFSPHGSY

-3236 RAKPTGVELL
+3236 RAKPTDVELL

-3253 EVKLTDSAVAG
+3253 EVKLTDSSVAG
-3264 GSTSAASKSGGDVNG
+3264 GSTSAASKSGGEING
-3279 IFGGGAYI
+3279 IFGGGAYV

-3292 GVAGVS
+3292 GVAGIS
-3298 ASASAKVTQTSQS
+3298 GSASAKVTQTSQG
-3311 GTSVTTKTNL
+3311 GTSVTSKTNL

-3333 VDLAVTTSSGETIT
+3333 VDLAVTTSSGETVT

-3378 GEKRFEPP
+3378 GEQRFEPP

-3397 RAGTFTPATKVQAQ
+3397 RAGTFTPAAQVQAQ
-3411 IENTL
+3411 LENTL

-3429 DKLQRDVSKGSGADT
+3429 DKFQRDVSKGSGADT
-3444 AERLGNLRKIT
+3444 AERLSNLRKLT

-3515 TATSPTLSSSTTTE
+3515 TVTSPALSSSTTTE

-3562 SDTTTWKNSGGPTTT
+3562 SDTTTWKNAGGPTTT

-3625 VSIVAKTGDGL
+3625 VSTVAKTGDGL
-3636 PKIAGQVDLWVS
+3636 PRISGQVDLWVS

-3665 TAVDLETAPKLDA
+3665 SSTDLDTAPRLDA

-3698 TEALRDEAVRQLGR
+3698 TETLRDEAIRQLER

-3733 MFSPQT
+3733 MFTPQT

-3771 MNVELSN
+3771 MNVGLSN

-3805 RKQAVEANAQFGMT
+3805 RKQAVEGNVQFGMT
-3819 IRADG
+3819 VRPDG
-3824 SDPHGQGQLY
+3824 GDPHGQGQLY

-3849 AELSASV
+3849 SELSASV

-3882 TRQESVVNGGKS
+3882 TRQESVVNGAKS

-3921 PSVEPRTPAPGTLTA
+3921 PPLEPRTPAPGTLTA

-3958 SGLIRDARATLG
+3958 SGLIRSARAALG

-3993 DAASP
+3993 DTAAP

-4028 QVLLKARVTETEF
+4028 QVLLKAKITETEF

-4049 EIDHAVSATATA
+4049 EIDHATSSTTTA
-4061 KENAG
+4061 KETAG

-4081 LFTDSHAK
+4081 LFSDSHAK

-4120 TASSSGPAV
+4120 TASSSGPSA
-4129 RYRAKVTFDLVV
+4129 RYRAKVEFELVV
-4141 TRGDRTFPVTSQ
+4141 TRGDKTFPVTSQ
-4153 DTDLVVRAA
+4153 DADLVVRAA
-4162 ADDQKITTGAA
+4162 ADDQKITTGSAL
-4173 PKDHNAAA
+4173 KDHNAAA
-4181 TNVKTF
+4181 TNVKAF
-4187 TDADLKTWQ
+4187 ADADLKTWQ

-4203 PASATTEG
+4203 PPSATTEG

-4260 PLDVPELHEAAV
+4260 PLNVPDLHEAAV

-4306 TATFTGEAKAS
+4306 TATFTGEAKTT

-4328 GGVTDPGQN
+4328 GGVSDPGQN

-4348 PDASTDPTSSTSA
+4348 PDPSTDPTSSTSA

-4416 FLKAKLPDTLSRAQD
+4416 LLKAKLPDTLTQAQD

-4438 AWRTAEQA
+4438 AWRTAEEA
-4446 VAQAQRGADDRWLDQ
+4446 VDQAQRGADDRWLDQ
-4461 REGARRLTEDGPA
+4461 REGSRKLTEDGPA
-4474 LGVDTSTDVIQAL
+4474 LGIDTAGDAVQAL
-4487 RDALAAAETDARD
+4487 RDALASAEADARD

-4507 GNAEI
+4507 GSAEI
-4512 SRLNDVADQALTLA
+4512 TRLNDVADQALTLA

-4533 DEQRGFLATH
+4533 AEQQGLLATR
-4543 GKALEDAAAIR
+4543 GSALQQAAAIR
-4554 AAQPEL
+4554 VAQPEL
-4560 TRTRGAAQDRAERL
+4560 TRARGAAQDRAERL

-4588 ISRRDAAL
+4588 ISRREAAL

-4607 EARQAWWD
+4607 DARQAWWD

-4666 RSGRV
+4666 RSGRI

-4699 SLPEGATPERTA
+4699 SLPEGATPERTTA
-4711 PLLRDARENGAKP
+4711 LLRDGAKP

-4735 SQSPAPWD
+4735 SKSPAPWN
-4743 PGTLFVMAHGRP
+4743 PGSLFVMAHGRP
-4755 QSVKLTLLGG
+4755 RSVKLTLLSG
-4765 RTVRVDGASFAKILA
+4765 RTVRVDGATFAKVLT

-4793 PSITLIACATGKLDG
+4793 PSITLIACSTGKLDG

-4815 FQRALT
+4815 FRRALS

-4832 TEPALFGRPSATLG
+4832 TEPALFGRPSAALG
-4846 QATGA
+4846 QATGV

-4861 GHFATFGERFRG
+4861 GHFATFGELRGFTG

-4886 APTATLLRDASGEVR
+4886 ALTATSLRDASGEVR

-4948 RGPGQGGV
+4948 RGPGEGGV
-4956 LVRAPWADELARGKT
+4956 LVRAPWAEELAQGRT

-4982 AKVFAEVDGERR
+4982 VKIFAQVDGVSR

-5008 SSFGSA
+5008 SSFGTA
-5014 RPESVTLFPCA
+5014 QPESVTLFPCA

-5056 NRRDGDEPSAPLFG
+5056 NRRDDDEPSAPLFG

-5091 VDTGAVVEEL
+5091 ADTGAVVAEL
-5101 AEALGKDWQYARPEP
+5101 TEALAKDWNYARSEP
-5116 ASGLVPLADRAR
+5116 TAGLVPLADRAR

-5133 REAVATTLALRDPA
+5133 REAVATTLALRDAGP
-5147 SVLAQHEQPDVVR
+5147 VLAQHEQPGVIR

-5165 HLGHRD
+5165 HLGHRETD
-5171 TGLAAGA
+5171 LAAGA
-5178 RELARAVLVADT
+5178 RELAEAVLVADT
-5190 GDGPLPAISVT
+5190 GDGPLPAISLS
-5201 GTGAGSV
+5201 GAGAGAV

-5231 IRGGDGGHVEISF
+5231 IRGGGSGHVEISF
-5244 ASTRLRIDPAVGE
+5244 ASTRLRIDPAVAE

-5267 VLRLDSVADAVES
+5267 VLRLDLVADSVAS

-5290 VLAQVATSPEFAA
+5290 VLAQVAAFTG
-5303 VTHVVDRRFDP
+5303 VTHVVDRRFDA

-5325 IPDFFPGVGKGEWR
+5325 IRDFFPSAGKGDWR

-5350 ASVVDTPRSIAESIV
+5350 DSGVDTARSLAESIV
-5365 ERLGDGLPAP
+5365 ECLGDGLPMP
-5375 VVPDELMA
+5375 VVPEALVTQVQAELLA
-5383 DVQSELIAVTP
+5383 LTP
-5394 PGAAPFVIDGALSP
+5394 PGAAPFVVDRSLSP

-5432 VVGRDDVLEIAAR
+5432 VVARDDVLEIAAR
-5445 VAGGLDVGAA
+5445 VADGLDVGAA
-5455 ADAIDALVRHG
+5455 ADAIDALARHD

-5480 LASPDVETRAGAV
+5480 QASPDVETRAGEV
-5493 AAVVRELA
+5493 AAVLRELA
-5501 EGDLPIGVMR
+5501 DVELPLEVKR